1 MADKKIIKIGAEI
14 EPTLKGMNE
23 VVQKLQDGL
32 SKGSTQIDFTKGAGK
47 NVSKLFGT
55 FTDEYKKFQSLTKNG
70 NLDILDSKQALQS
83 GEKIISTFRELQRIV
98 GDFSSLTVADAKKLF
113 PEAFDKRV
121 DDARQA
127 LNGLLNATQRLNN
140 KKIELDAAN
149 EEVANLTNKVG
160 ELKKKITDTSQLK
173 IDTDAADKNLK
184 DTKKVVD
191 DLRSSLREI
200 YGAEITSV
208 ARELSQAQSNLASAK
223 NKVSKGITTRGPSVY
238 YEGKT
243 REEWKKDKN
252 ATSQQ
257 KTDALI
263 ALDNYNKANSEIKE
277 LETNV
282 TNLQKKFNTL
292 NSIITSLDAG
302 KLDKIPELM
311 RSLQGEQDVEKAN
324 ELSAALKQQT
334 SAAEKAEEARS
345 KLNSAEKS
353 NSSIQ
358 TDLDRT
364 NAKLEEQTRKAQV
377 LREVYNNLSNGIS
390 FENLKTALS
399 GIGVQIEEADLKT
412 AEGIAKIRTTLDD
425 IDDTKLEELK
435 NNLKAIGISADQ
447 VDKFIDKFKH
457 GMRQAGQAVHELTD
471 REKDIQ
477 RLTYQLKYFFSIT
490 NSVRLFKRAVRSAFR
505 TVKELDSAMT
515 QIAVVSDF
523 SVGDMWER
531 LPEFTAQ
538 ANELGVAIKDTYNAT
553 ALYIQQGLDLQ
564 HSMELSNE
572 TLKMARIAGMEAAD
586 ATDAMT
592 SALRGFNMELNQTSA
607 QRVNDVYSE
616 LAAITASNV
625 KELSTAMSKTAS
637 IAHSVNM
644 EFETTAAFL
653 AQGIETTRESAE
665 TIGTMLKTVIGR
677 FSEVKSLYSKGEIT
691 GTDENG
697 EEINVNKVQKA
708 LRAAGVDMTKFF
720 TGEEGLDQVFLNLS
734 KKWDSLDITTQ
745 RYIATLAAGSRQQSR
760 FLAIISDYSKTME
773 LVNAANN
780 SAGASQAQFEKTLD
794 SLASKLAKLKNA
806 WDEFAMG
813 LANNEVIKVAVDTLT
828 TLLQTINKILD
839 TVSGG
844 SDVLKSTLSILTA
857 IGGLKLGK
865 SLLFAGIGK
874 IVGGREGGLFGKK
887 KEQQNTGYSAG
898 IQTGKGFI
906 NGFESTTKTFKS
918 KGGRGFVQSIFSS
931 KRTITDFSK
940 DLEKK
945 FSSKDWK
952 FDFSNAKPA
961 GLDAFKNNIV
971 NNLSKGNEE
980 YQNLGVQFSQLW
992 DNGQYD
998 KAMKVLDQAHIK
1010 INMTGKDLQNMGVSA
1025 QQTVPNFRAMAI
1037 ATGAAAAAL
1046 MSLGAYLETTGEG
1059 GKKAGKVIQ
1068 GFGTMLMGT
1077 IPIISMVQ
1085 AAMIAGAESVS
1096 VAIKNIPIIGWIAA
1110 IISAVI
1116 SLIQIISALAP
1127 ETQEEKLKR
1136 LSEQTQQAAEAAK
1149 EAQQAY
1155 KDLQESFD
1163 KYSDAADKIKKL
1175 TVGTTEWKEALLEVN
1190 AEVLSLLEKYP
1201 QLSKSIISEN
1211 GVMSIRPEGIQEIL
1225 DQALQTSYSAQALQ
1239 ISNDFIK
1246 TSTEKQGVIEYF
1258 SSDPIF
1264 NRKDE
1269 FGNISLSEDAPQLIV
1284 DYFRKNPHI
1293 TEEEARGDKYDL
1305 GDIQELIS
1313 NNPQELDR
1321 ILKQNGI
1328 FEANGSTWADIQN
1341 SIVSGYITSNE
1352 QLENALKSVNIYD
1365 GLYKFNDEINN
1376 ISDATGV
1383 ASKNLVL
1390 LAEDAKNYNQDI
1402 DRFAIQQENYKRGIS
1417 ILAGSN
1423 SEQEYWNDA
1432 LNIIDLDKTAEKIE
1446 QTGKDLN
1453 RDSLVDIAEQLNR
1466 QGAEV
1471 VTSGDTDEIL
1481 KSIYETITGDK
1492 SGTKSESEMKEQVAQ
1507 YKVMKEQASEV
1518 GEVAEKLS
1526 KVDNKEMANEIA
1538 GRLSHGKGL
1547 TRDQAAKGEINFEA
1561 MATAMGYDK
1570 VDDMAIA
1577 FGFGNESELEK
1588 AWTEEAAKISSQFG
1602 QIETDVISVIGDAA
1616 AKKAKDLM
1624 GDQTFETYSNYLDQ
1638 LSVLFIRSGDEGAK
1652 AVEQFQNAFE
1662 QILNG
1667 LSDEDKKKV
1676 QEIVGD
1682 IDFSN
1687 YDSVTQALED
1697 IKEVAPNSAESLEE
1711 MKGAVIELGKAS
1723 KKVDLKGALSSVTD
1737 ALNLAD
1743 DIASRD
1749 KSEGITQEELEKIV
1763 SSGAADY
1770 SDFIFTGQE
1779 FIPVEDSMDS
1789 LAEAIRNNSLEVI
1802 KNTQALLQSSIRSG
1816 EVLESAFN
1824 SDNWGNISDEQKN
1837 RILSGNADMNLGD
1850 AEVLRKLLGMNETD
1864 SDYAVMSA
1872 YNAHIFDYLNLA
1884 DNRAQDEAYTNYA
1897 DQMKAFQLDPQE
1909 QLNQGGDYLK
1919 ERVEAEQ
1926 LTGVQ
1931 DKLIENYNKT
1941 GKAVDENSKL
1951 MQAHTVQYAKAERKI
1966 KSLCE
1971 TVKDVK
1977 DAFDAG
1983 TKALKNNEKPSE
1995 DYYKALDKIVDK
2007 GKDVFGQNAKGDA
2020 YFDKEFVEE
2029 NAELVSQL
2037 SEGGEVGEQAF
2048 KQIQQAISQKAL
2060 PDLLAFI
2067 ADTKNLNISL
2077 QAIENAKHQIELYGT
2092 ADFSS
2097 LFANMDLAG
2106 EEANKLKALLES
2118 FLGVTINFD
2127 TEYAWVPMQAF
2138 GFTSAEE
2145 AKAAGHLVKGDKVQI
2160 IKRVAAVGTLDD
2172 YSGSGFS
2179 SGSSGGGSGGSSSKE
2194 KVWENPYDKLYNL
2207 TEEINEAL
2215 RRREALER
2223 EYDRI
2228 LERRGSTFKEIRANY
2243 NAQLSSLEYELKLQ
2257 KQLQAGRKEQ
2267 LDAIANEH
2275 YTDSEGNRKTFAQ
2288 TGATRY
2294 AQYDQNLNRIIINWN
2309 AIDMI
2314 TDDDLGSAVEAYVS
2328 RLEELQDQFE
2338 EVDKTVEDMQD
2349 TINELK
2355 KSQMQDYLD
2364 FEQSVYD
2371 AIVNAQQK
2379 LIDEY
2384 QSLSDSIADSNSK
2397 ILDNLQESIDLERQ
2411 IRDNTKTEEDINE
2424 KEARLAFLRRDT
2436 SNANALE
2443 IKQLEEELSDA
2454 RQDYSDSLIDQQLDR
2469 LSKQNDDAQEAREK
2483 QIELMQAQLD
2493 YASENGEFWNQAYE
2507 LINDGFSSDGS
2518 LNQASQLWELLKADQ
2533 GWNGLSKFGQL
2544 NWQEEISKAII
2555 AASQGYAN
2563 WNMYKAEQVDKSLV
2577 LPDGT
2582 QLTYDGTNWKDS
2594 QGNVYK
2600 DVDFNSNKNQFEYGS
2615 IDYVKP
2621 APTPETGGSGSS
2633 SEPEKKEISIGS
2645 SFNASGA
2652 PIYSYPGSSA
2662 QRQYFAND
2670 PYYVAIGEMGDYWMA
2685 RWHGASSGVT
2695 GFFKKS
2701 DVRAYKTGG
2710 LADFTG
2716 PAWLDGSKTKPELVL
2731 NARDTE
2737 NFLLLK
2743 DVLGSFLKNN
2753 TTTQNGKGGDNY
2765 YDIDISVDEIGS
2777 DYDVDQLARRIKEQ
2791 ITEDSTYR
2799 NVNAINFI
2807 R

>member
-32 SKGSTQIDFTKGAGK
+32 SKGSAQIDFTKGAGK
-47 NVSKLFGT
+47 NVSKLLGT

-70 NLDILDSKQALQS
+70 NLDILDSKKALQS

-98 GDFSSLTVADAKKLF
+98 GDFSSLTVVDAKKLF

-127 LNGLLNATQRLNN
+127 LNGLLSATQKLNN

-149 EEVANLTNKVG
+149 EEVANLTNKVS
-160 ELKKKITDTSQLK
+160 ELQKKITNTSQLK
-173 IDTDAADKNLK
+173 IDTKTADDNLK
-184 DTKKVVD
+184 NTKKVVD
-191 DLRSSLREI
+191 DLHNSLREI

-223 NKVSKGITTRGPSVY
+223 NKVSKGITTRGSSVY
-238 YEGKT
+238 YEGQT

-252 ATSQQ
+252 ATSQK
-257 KTDALI
+257 KTEALI
-263 ALDNYNKANSEIKE
+263 ALDNYNKANAEIKE

-282 TNLQKKFNTL
+282 TNLQKKFNIL
-292 NSIITSLDAG
+292 NSIITNLDAG

-334 SAAEKAEEARS
+334 SAAEKAKEAH
-345 KLNSAEKS
+345 LELDSAEKS
-353 NSSIQ
+353 NSSVQ
-358 TDLDRT
+358 ADLDKT
-364 NAKLEEQTRKAQV
+364 NNKLAEQTRRVQV
-377 LREVYNNLSNGIS
+377 LREAYNNLSNGIS
-390 FENLKTALS
+390 FENLQKALS
-399 GIGVQIEEADLKT
+399 DLGIEVDKTDLQT
-412 AEGIAKIRTTLDD
+412 AGGLEKIRTALDGLDD
-425 IDDTKLEELK
+425 QKLEILK
-435 NNLKAIGISADQ
+435 ISLKSLGVSADQ
-447 VDKFIDKFKH
+447 VDTFIDKFRR
-457 GMRQAGQAVHELTD
+457 GLNQAGQAVHELTD

-490 NSVRLFKRAVRSAFR
+490 NSVRLFKRAVRSAFN

-625 KELSTAMSKTAS
+625 EELSTAMSKTAS

-780 SAGASQAQFEKTLD
+780 SAGASQEQYEKTLD

-828 TLLQTINKILD
+828 GLLQTINKILD

-844 SDVLKSTLSILTA
+844 SGVLKSALSILTA

-865 SLLFAGIGK
+865 SLLFSVTNK
-874 IVGGREGGLFGKK
+874 VSGGREGGFLQRIFGKK
-887 KEQQNTGYSAG
+887 PQLKAEGMQAG
-898 IQTGKGFI
+898 QAAGQGFKAGFQTAIKGAKSGGLKGF
-906 NGFESTTKTFKS
+906 FTREYSRDFTQAELEKTFENS
-918 KGGRGFVQSIFSS
+918 KL
-931 KRTITDFSK
+931 DFSGANK
-940 DLEKK
+940 DKI
-945 FSSKDWK
+945 KDILYQK
-952 FDFSNAKPA
+952 VQTKANGDFSFRLTDEQRAAIDEGDIEKLSRLGIEAKLTGQQMQECGIKVKA
-961 GLDAFKNNIV
+961 TSINFSAV
-971 NNLSKGNEE
+971 ATAV
-980 YQNLGVQFSQLW
+980 GVAS
-992 DNGQYD
+992 G
-998 KAMKVLDQAHIK
+998 
-1010 INMTGKDLQNMGVSA
+1010 
-1025 QQTVPNFRAMAI
+1025 
-1037 ATGAAAAAL
+1037 AL
-1046 MSLGAYLETTGEG
+1046 MGLASWLKTTGEG
-1059 GKKAGKVIQ
+1059 GEKAGKVIQ
-1068 GFGTMLMGT
+1068 SFGTMLMGL

-1085 AAMIAGAESVS
+1085 TAMIAGAESVS

-1116 SLIQIISALAP
+1116 GLIQVISALAP

-1201 QLSKSIISEN
+1201 QLSKSVISEN
-1211 GVMSIRPEGIQEIL
+1211 GVMSIRPEGIQDIL

-1246 TSTEKQGVIEYF
+1246 TSIEKQANKENFENQSAFYKEDFYNQPEPVNTDAIEKF
-1258 SSDPIF
+1258 F
-1264 NRKDE
+1264 NYLRDNPSLTKEELKGKAISIDE
-1269 FGNISLSEDAPQLIV
+1269 AQGLSFEELREILNENFKGLSQEDIKNITDRIYAGDVTSLSEILPNGSDKL
-1284 DYFRKNPHI
+1284 YLF
-1293 TEEEARGDKYDL
+1293 TEELRKFSKEAGVSA
-1305 GDIQELIS
+1305 IS
-1313 NNPQELDR
+1313 
-1321 ILKQNGI
+1321 
-1328 FEANGSTWADIQN
+1328 
-1341 SIVSGYITSNE
+1341 
-1352 QLENALKSVNIYD
+1352 
-1365 GLYKFNDEINN
+1365 
-1376 ISDATGV
+1376 
-1383 ASKNLVL
+1383 
-1390 LAEDAKNYNQDI
+1390 LAEMTDKTKDFNQTQMSFEI
-1402 DRFAIQQENYKRGIS
+1402 RQENYKRGIS
-1417 ILAGSN
+1417 VLAGS
-1423 SEQEYWNDA
+1423 SSDQEYWNEA

-1446 QTGKDLN
+1446 QTGKDLD
-1453 RDSLVDIAEQLNR
+1453 RDSLIAIAGQLNG

-1507 YKVMKEQASEV
+1507 YKVMKEQVSEV
-1518 GEVAEKLS
+1518 GDVAEKLS

-1547 TRDQAAKGEINFEA
+1547 TRDQAKGVINFKA
-1561 MATAMGYDK
+1561 MSNAMGYGSIDE
-1570 VDDMAIA
+1570 MAKA
-1577 FGFGNESELEK
+1577 FGFDKEFELEK
-1588 AWTEEAAKISSQFG
+1588 AWTEEAAKISSQFD
-1602 QIETDVISVIGDAA
+1602 QIETDVKSVIGEDA

-1652 AVEQFQNAFE
+1652 AVEQFQDAFE

-1667 LSDEDKKKV
+1667 LSDENKKKV

-1711 MKGAVIELGKAS
+1711 MKGAVIDLGKAS

-1824 SDNWGNISDEQKN
+1824 SDNWGNTSDEQKN

-1850 AEVLRKLLGMNETD
+1850 AEVLRELLGMNETD

-1909 QLNQGGDYLK
+1909 QLDQGGAYLK

-1951 MQAHTVQYAKAERKI
+1951 MQAHTVQYAQSERKI

-1983 TKALKNNEKPSE
+1983 TEALKNNEKPSE

-2243 NAQLSSLEYELKLQ
+2243 NAQLSSLEHELKLQ

-2267 LDAIANEH
+2267 LDAIANER

-2294 AQYDQNLNRIIINWN
+2294 ARYDQNLNRIIIDWN

-2518 LNQASQLWELLKADQ
+2518 LNQASQLWDLLKADQ

-2621 APTPETGGSGSS
+2621 TPTPETGGSGSS

>member
-1 MADKKIIKIGAEI
+1 
-14 EPTLKGMNE
+14 
-23 VVQKLQDGL
+23 
-32 SKGSTQIDFTKGAGK
+32 
-47 NVSKLFGT
+47 
-55 FTDEYKKFQSLTKNG
+55 
-70 NLDILDSKQALQS
+70 
-83 GEKIISTFRELQRIV
+83 
-98 GDFSSLTVADAKKLF
+98 
-113 PEAFDKRV
+113 
-121 DDARQA
+121 
-127 LNGLLNATQRLNN
+127 
-140 KKIELDAAN
+140 
-149 EEVANLTNKVG
+149 
-160 ELKKKITDTSQLK
+160 
-173 IDTDAADKNLK
+173 
-184 DTKKVVD
+184 
-191 DLRSSLREI
+191 
-200 YGAEITSV
+200 
-208 ARELSQAQSNLASAK
+208 
-223 NKVSKGITTRGPSVY
+223 
-238 YEGKT
+238 
-243 REEWKKDKN
+243 
-252 ATSQQ
+252 
-257 KTDALI
+257 
-263 ALDNYNKANSEIKE
+263 
-277 LETNV
+277 
-282 TNLQKKFNTL
+282 
-292 NSIITSLDAG
+292 
-302 KLDKIPELM
+302 
-311 RSLQGEQDVEKAN
+311 
-324 ELSAALKQQT
+324 
-334 SAAEKAEEARS
+334 
-345 KLNSAEKS
+345 
-353 NSSIQ
+353 
-358 TDLDRT
+358 
-364 NAKLEEQTRKAQV
+364 
-377 LREVYNNLSNGIS
+377 
-390 FENLKTALS
+390 
-399 GIGVQIEEADLKT
+399 
-412 AEGIAKIRTTLDD
+412 
-425 IDDTKLEELK
+425 
-435 NNLKAIGISADQ
+435 
-447 VDKFIDKFKH
+447 
-457 GMRQAGQAVHELTD
+457 
-471 REKDIQ
+471 
-477 RLTYQLKYFFSIT
+477 
-490 NSVRLFKRAVRSAFR
+490 
-505 TVKELDSAMT
+505 
-515 QIAVVSDF
+515 
-523 SVGDMWER
+523 
-531 LPEFTAQ
+531 
-538 ANELGVAIKDTYNAT
+538 
-553 ALYIQQGLDLQ
+553 
-564 HSMELSNE
+564 MELSNE
-572 TLKMARIAGMEAAD
+572 TLKMARIAGIEAAD

-625 KELSTAMSKTAS
+625 EELSTAMSKTAS

-691 GTDENG
+691 GTDEDG

-780 SAGASQAQFEKTLD
+780 SAGASQEQYEKTLD

-813 LANNEVIKVAVDTLT
+813 LTNNEVIKVVVDTLT
-828 TLLQTINKILD
+828 FLLQTINKILD

-844 SDVLKSTLSILTA
+844 SGVLKSTLSILAA

-865 SLLFAGIGK
+865 SLLSTGIGK
-874 IVGGREGGLFGKK
+874 MVDGREGGLVEKWLGKK

-906 NGFESTTKTFKS
+906 NGFESITKTFKS
-918 KGGRGFVQSIFSS
+918 KGGKGFVQSIFSS
-931 KRTITDFSK
+931 KITPTDLSK
-940 DLEKK
+940 VLNLDEWNL
-945 FSSKDWK
+945 
-952 FDFSNAKPA
+952 DFSNIDTKKAATFIASDLNKQISSHPELESTLNNMFNNTEA
-961 GLDAFKNNIV
+961 SNNIELYRQELGKL
-971 NNLSKGNEE
+971 NLKME
-980 YQNLGVQFSQLW
+980 
-992 DNGQYD
+992 
-998 KAMKVLDQAHIK
+998 
-1010 INMTGKDLQNMGVSA
+1010 MTGQQAQDMGISVYR
-1025 QQTVPNFRAMAI
+1025 TVPNFRAMAI

-1046 MSLGAYLETTGEG
+1046 MGLASLIEPLGEG
-1059 GKKAGKVIQ
+1059 GEDIAVILR
-1068 GFGTMLMGT
+1068 GLAGTMMGL
-1077 IPIISMVQ
+1077 IPIILMVQ
-1085 AAMIAGAESVS
+1085 SAMVAGAKSVS
-1096 VAIKNIPIIGWIAA
+1096 IAIKNIPIIGWIAA

-1116 SLIQIISALAP
+1116 SLIQVISHFVKKNSTEEKTKDLIEA
-1127 ETQEEKLKR
+1127 TQEA
-1136 LSEQTQQAAEAAK
+1136 TEAAK
-1149 EAQQAY
+1149 EAKQAY
-1155 KDLQESFD
+1155 DDLLSSKSKYTETQE
-1163 KYSDAADKIKKL
+1163 ALKKL
-1175 TVGTTEWKEALLEVN
+1175 VAGTDEWRQSLFSAN
-1190 AEVLSLLEKYP
+1190 QQVLDLISQYP
-1201 QLSKSIISEN
+1201 MLQDFLTIGEN
-1211 GVMSIRPEGIQEIL
+1211 GVLSIEERGWQELTDSSQKNMIATQQASFAAQARQIEFQDVTIPTENERSKFTPEKELNMDALFELIQKEDNLDNFFEQQQMTVSDFANNFEDMDEELRNLIL
-1225 DQALQTSYSAQALQ
+1225 KKYGLENISAEDLQILAKSPNAQSLAEAFGLTGSDMNITYYSKEAMQAL
-1239 ISNDFIK
+1239 
-1246 TSTEKQGVIEYF
+1246 
-1258 SSDPIF
+1258 
-1264 NRKDE
+1264 DE
-1269 FGNISLSEDAPQLIV
+1269 FGDMTYDTVIKIKELGNAGLSTAISIDKAKLKIENNLKQSALAGLSNKALQMEGETGFASFLSKQSAEHYQEDFDQRSKELSK
-1284 DYFRKNPHI
+1284 RKGIQTFAKANKLD
-1293 TEEEARGDKYDL
+1293 EKYDL
-1305 GDIQELIS
+1305 TLTGDNEKDAAALYEALYKEEVPDGKDLDWMIEKITDKTLIDD
-1313 NNPQELDR
+1313 LT
-1321 ILKQNGI
+1321 NGI
-1328 FEANGSTWADIQN
+1328 ENLTTRYENADKETQDFVKGIASNGRKMTKTQLKSADISEEVEQKLKDTAEKL
-1341 SIVSGYITSNE
+1341 GYSEDEIDKFISD
-1352 QLENALKSVNIYD
+1352 IGYD
-1365 GLYKFNDEINN
+1365 GLTLKEVSKKIANQFAKTYDNFDN
-1376 ISDATGV
+1376 ALTG
-1383 ASKNLVL
+1383 SK
-1390 LAEDAKNYNQDI
+1390 A
-1402 DRFAIQQENYKRGIS
+1402 
-1417 ILAGSN
+1417 
-1423 SEQEYWNDA
+1423 
-1432 LNIIDLDKTAEKIE
+1432 
-1446 QTGKDLN
+1446 
-1453 RDSLVDIAEQLNR
+1453 
-1466 QGAEV
+1466 
-1471 VTSGDTDEIL
+1471 
-1481 KSIYETITGDK
+1481 
-1492 SGTKSESEMKEQVAQ
+1492 
-1507 YKVMKEQASEV
+1507 
-1518 GEVAEKLS
+1518 
-1526 KVDNKEMANEIA
+1526 KVDSVEGSENILN
-1538 GRLSHGKGL
+1538 
-1547 TRDQAAKGEINFEA
+1547 AASNL
-1561 MATAMGYDK
+1561 M
-1570 VDDMAIA
+1570 
-1577 FGFGNESELEK
+1577 S
-1588 AWTEEAAKISSQFG
+1588 G
-1602 QIETDVISVIGDAA
+1602 QTYEV
-1616 AKKAKDLM
+1616 
-1624 GDQTFETYSNYLDQ
+1624 YSNYLDQ
-1638 LSVLFIRSGDEGAK
+1638 IVGLMIRGGAD
-1652 AVEQFQNAFE
+1652 AANGFQTAFSE
-1662 QILNG
+1662 ILNSSG
-1667 LSDEDKKKV
+1667 ADRQKIIELM
-1676 QEIVGD
+1676 
-1682 IDFSN
+1682 SN
-1687 YDSVTQALED
+1687 YDLSNYDDVKAFIEELEKIVPATEKSEGQLEQLETAL
-1697 IKEVAPNSAESLEE
+1697 IN
-1711 MKGAVIELGKAS
+1711 LGKAT
-1723 KKVDLKGALSSVTD
+1723 KKVDLKSAISNLTES
-1737 ALNLAD
+1737 LNLAD
-1743 DIASRD
+1743 EIESRD

-1763 SSGAADY
+1763 ASGARDY

-1779 FIPVEDSMDS
+1779 FVPVQDSMSD
-1789 LAEAIRNNSLEVI
+1789 LANAIRDNTDEVI
-1802 KNTQALLQSSIRSG
+1802 KNTLALLEESIAKG
-1816 EVLESAFN
+1816 EQIEQRVNNEENWTGVDLET
-1824 SDNWGNISDEQKN
+1824 KN
-1837 RILSGNADMNLGD
+1837 RILSGEASDADVGIIKQVFGFENSD
-1850 AEVLRKLLGMNETD
+1850 TAEALERYRT
-1864 SDYAVMSA
+1864 Y
-1872 YNAHIFDYLNLA
+1872 ITDYLNLA
-1884 DNRAQDEAYTNYA
+1884 DNRTQEDAYKDFLAQS
-1897 DQMKAFQLDPQE
+1897 QAFQLDPQE
-1909 QLNQGGDYLK
+1909 QLNQGGAYLK

-1931 DKLIENYNKT
+1931 EQLIENYNKT
-1941 GKAVDENSKL
+1941 GKAIDENSKL
-1951 MQAHTVQYAKAERKI
+1951 MQAHTIQYAQSERKI

-2007 GKDVFGQNAKGDA
+2007 GKDVFGQNANGKA
-2020 YFDKEFVEE
+2020 YFDKEFVEQ

-2067 ADTKNLNISL
+2067 ANTKKLNFTLSD
-2077 QAIENAKHQIELYGT
+2077 IENAKHQIELYGT
-2092 ADFSS
+2092 ADLTNLFSG
-2097 LFANMDLAG
+2097 MDMASDKAQ
-2106 EEANKLKALLES
+2106 ELKNILES
-2118 FLGVTINFD
+2118 LLGVTINFD
-2127 TEYAWVPMQAF
+2127 TEYEYYSPDGTILTDEQLRH
-2138 GFTSAEE
+2138 G
-2145 AKAAGHLVKGDKVQI
+2145 AARRMSGVIKI
-2160 IKRVAAVGTLDD
+2160 PKRVVATRND

-2243 NAQLSSLEYELKLQ
+2243 NAQLSSLEHELKLQ

-2267 LDAIANEH
+2267 LDAIANER

-2294 AQYDQNLNRIIINWN
+2294 ARYDQNLNRIIIDWN

-2371 AIVNAQQK
+2371 ALVNAQQK

-2384 QSLSDSIADSNSK
+2384 QNLSDSIADSNSK

-2518 LNQASQLWELLKADQ
+2518 LNQASQLWDLLKADQ

-2594 QGNVYK
+2594 QGNIYK

-2621 APTPETGGSGSS
+2621 TPAPETGGSGSS

-2731 NARDTE
+2731 SASDTE

-2753 TTTQNGKGGDNY
+2753 MTTQNGKGGDNY

>member
-32 SKGSTQIDFTKGAGK
+32 SKGSAQIDFTKGAGK
-47 NVSKLFGT
+47 NVSKLLGT

-70 NLDILDSKQALQS
+70 NLDILDSKKALQS

-98 GDFSSLTVADAKKLF
+98 GDFSSLTVVDAKKLF

-127 LNGLLNATQRLNN
+127 LNGLLSATQKLNN

-149 EEVANLTNKVG
+149 EEVANLTNKVS
-160 ELKKKITDTSQLK
+160 ELQKKITNTSQLK
-173 IDTDAADKNLK
+173 IDTKTADDNLK
-184 DTKKVVD
+184 NTKKVVD
-191 DLRSSLREI
+191 DLHNSLREI

-223 NKVSKGITTRGPSVY
+223 NKVSKGITTRGSSVY
-238 YEGKT
+238 YEGQT

-252 ATSQQ
+252 ATSQK
-257 KTDALI
+257 KTEALI
-263 ALDNYNKANSEIKE
+263 ALDNYNKANAEIKE

-282 TNLQKKFNTL
+282 TNLQKKFNIL
-292 NSIITSLDAG
+292 NSIITNLDAG

-334 SAAEKAEEARS
+334 SAAEKAKEAH
-345 KLNSAEKS
+345 LELDSAEKS
-353 NSSIQ
+353 NSSVQ
-358 TDLDRT
+358 ADLDKT
-364 NAKLEEQTRKAQV
+364 NNKLAEQTRRVQV
-377 LREVYNNLSNGIS
+377 LREAYNNLSNGIS
-390 FENLKTALS
+390 FENLQKALS
-399 GIGVQIEEADLKT
+399 DLGIEVDKTDLQT
-412 AEGIAKIRTTLDD
+412 AGGLEKIRTALDGLDD
-425 IDDTKLEELK
+425 QKLEILK
-435 NNLKAIGISADQ
+435 ISLKSLGVSADQ
-447 VDKFIDKFKH
+447 VDTFIDKFRR
-457 GMRQAGQAVHELTD
+457 GLNQAGQAVHELTD

-490 NSVRLFKRAVRSAFR
+490 NSVRLFKRAVRSAFN

-625 KELSTAMSKTAS
+625 EELSTAMSKTAS

-780 SAGASQAQFEKTLD
+780 SAGASQEQYEKTLD

-828 TLLQTINKILD
+828 GLLQTINKILD

-844 SDVLKSTLSILTA
+844 SGVLKSALSILTA

-865 SLLFAGIGK
+865 SLLFSVTNK
-874 IVGGREGGLFGKK
+874 VSGGREGGFLQRIFGKK
-887 KEQQNTGYSAG
+887 PQLKAEGMQAG
-898 IQTGKGFI
+898 QAAGQGFKAGFQTAIKGAKSGGLKGF
-906 NGFESTTKTFKS
+906 FTREYSRDFTQAELEKTFENS
-918 KGGRGFVQSIFSS
+918 KL
-931 KRTITDFSK
+931 DFSGANK
-940 DLEKK
+940 DKI
-945 FSSKDWK
+945 KDILYQK
-952 FDFSNAKPA
+952 VQTKANGDFSFRLTDEQRAAIDEGDIEKLSRLGIEAKLTGQQMQECGIKVKA
-961 GLDAFKNNIV
+961 TSINFSAV
-971 NNLSKGNEE
+971 ATAV
-980 YQNLGVQFSQLW
+980 GVAS
-992 DNGQYD
+992 G
-998 KAMKVLDQAHIK
+998 
-1010 INMTGKDLQNMGVSA
+1010 
-1025 QQTVPNFRAMAI
+1025 
-1037 ATGAAAAAL
+1037 AL
-1046 MSLGAYLETTGEG
+1046 MGLASWLKTTGEG
-1059 GKKAGKVIQ
+1059 GEKAGKVIQ
-1068 GFGTMLMGT
+1068 SFGTMLMGL

-1085 AAMIAGAESVS
+1085 TAMIAGAESVS

-1116 SLIQIISALAP
+1116 GLIQVISALAP

-1175 TVGTTEWKEALLEVN
+1175 TIGTTEWKEALLEVN

-1201 QLSKSIISEN
+1201 QLSKSVISEN
-1211 GVMSIRPEGIQEIL
+1211 GVMSIRPEGIQDIL
-1225 DQALQTSYSAQALQ
+1225 DQALQTSYNTQALQ
-1239 ISNDFIK
+1239 ISSEFVK
-1246 TSTEKQGVIEYF
+1246 TTAEKQGAIEYF
-1258 SSDPIF
+1258 SSDSIF

-1269 FGNISLSEDAPQLIV
+1269 FGNISLSEEAPQLIA

-1341 SIVSGYITSNE
+1341 SIVSGYITSDE

-1365 GLYKFNDEINN
+1365 GLYKFNDEINK

-1446 QTGKDLN
+1446 QTGKDLDK
-1453 RDSLVDIAEQLNR
+1453 DSLDKIANQLNR
-1466 QGAEV
+1466 EGAEI

-1507 YKVMKEQASEV
+1507 YKVMKEQVSEV
-1518 GEVAEKLS
+1518 GKVAEKLS
-1526 KVDNKEMANEIA
+1526 KVEDKGMADEIA
-1538 GRLSHGKGL
+1538 ARLNHGKGL
-1547 TRDQAAKGEINFEA
+1547 TKNQTVAPIDLVS
-1561 MATAMGYDK
+1561 MATAMGYSSPDE
-1570 VDDMAIA
+1570 MAKA
-1577 FGFGNESELEK
+1577 FGKTGKKELYAE
-1588 AWTEEAAKISSQFG
+1588 WRQEAIEIRKQFT
-1602 QIETDVISVIGDAA
+1602 QIETDVKSVIGEDA

-1667 LSDEDKKKV
+1667 LSDENKKKV

-1697 IKEVAPNSAESLEE
+1697 IKKVAPNSAESLEE

-1802 KNTQALLQSSIRSG
+1802 KNTQALLQSSIQSG

-1824 SDNWGNISDEQKN
+1824 SDNWGNTSDEQKN

-1850 AEVLRKLLGMNETD
+1850 AEVLRELLGMNETD

-1909 QLNQGGDYLK
+1909 QLDQGGAYLK

-1951 MQAHTVQYAKAERKI
+1951 MQAHTVQYAQSERKI

-1983 TKALKNNEKPSE
+1983 TEALKNNEKPSE

-2243 NAQLSSLEYELKLQ
+2243 NAQLSSLEHELKLQ

-2267 LDAIANEH
+2267 LDAIANER

-2294 AQYDQNLNRIIINWN
+2294 ARYDQNLNRIIIDWN

-2518 LNQASQLWELLKADQ
+2518 LNQASQLWDLLKADQ

-2621 APTPETGGSGSS
+2621 TPTPETGGSGSS

>member
-1 MADKKIIKIGAEI
+1 MKAKVVKIA
-14 EPTLKGMNE
+14 
-23 VVQKLQDGL
+23 
-32 SKGSTQIDFTKGAGK
+32 
-47 NVSKLFGT
+47 
-55 FTDEYKKFQSLTKNG
+55 
-70 NLDILDSKQALQS
+70 
-83 GEKIISTFRELQRIV
+83 
-98 GDFSSLTVADAKKLF
+98 TVA
-113 PEAFDKRV
+113 
-121 DDARQA
+121 
-127 LNGLLNATQRLNN
+127 
-140 KKIELDAAN
+140 
-149 EEVANLTNKVG
+149 
-160 ELKKKITDTSQLK
+160 S
-173 IDTDAADKNLK
+173 
-184 DTKKVVD
+184 
-191 DLRSSLREI
+191 
-200 YGAEITSV
+200 GA
-208 ARELSQAQSNLASAK
+208 
-223 NKVSKGITTRGPSVY
+223 
-238 YEGKT
+238 
-243 REEWKKDKN
+243 
-252 ATSQQ
+252 
-257 KTDALI
+257 
-263 ALDNYNKANSEIKE
+263 
-277 LETNV
+277 
-282 TNLQKKFNTL
+282 
-292 NSIITSLDAG
+292 
-302 KLDKIPELM
+302 
-311 RSLQGEQDVEKAN
+311 
-324 ELSAALKQQT
+324 
-334 SAAEKAEEARS
+334 
-345 KLNSAEKS
+345 
-353 NSSIQ
+353 
-358 TDLDRT
+358 
-364 NAKLEEQTRKAQV
+364 
-377 LREVYNNLSNGIS
+377 
-390 FENLKTALS
+390 
-399 GIGVQIEEADLKT
+399 
-412 AEGIAKIRTTLDD
+412 
-425 IDDTKLEELK
+425 
-435 NNLKAIGISADQ
+435 
-447 VDKFIDKFKH
+447 
-457 GMRQAGQAVHELTD
+457 
-471 REKDIQ
+471 
-477 RLTYQLKYFFSIT
+477 
-490 NSVRLFKRAVRSAFR
+490 
-505 TVKELDSAMT
+505 
-515 QIAVVSDF
+515 
-523 SVGDMWER
+523 
-531 LPEFTAQ
+531 
-538 ANELGVAIKDTYNAT
+538 
-553 ALYIQQGLDLQ
+553 
-564 HSMELSNE
+564 
-572 TLKMARIAGMEAAD
+572 
-586 ATDAMT
+586 
-592 SALRGFNMELNQTSA
+592 
-607 QRVNDVYSE
+607 
-616 LAAITASNV
+616 
-625 KELSTAMSKTAS
+625 
-637 IAHSVNM
+637 
-644 EFETTAAFL
+644 
-653 AQGIETTRESAE
+653 
-665 TIGTMLKTVIGR
+665 
-677 FSEVKSLYSKGEIT
+677 
-691 GTDENG
+691 
-697 EEINVNKVQKA
+697 
-708 LRAAGVDMTKFF
+708 
-720 TGEEGLDQVFLNLS
+720 
-734 KKWDSLDITTQ
+734 
-745 RYIATLAAGSRQQSR
+745 RQQSR
-760 FLAIISDYSKTME
+760 FIAMISNYSKTME
-773 LVNAANN
+773 LVNAASN
-780 SAGASQAQFEKTLD
+780 SAGASQEQYEKTLD

-828 TLLQTINKILD
+828 VLLQTINKILD

-844 SDVLKSTLSILTA
+844 SGVLKSTLSILAA

-865 SLLFAGIGK
+865 SLLSTGIGK
-874 IVGGREGGLFGKK
+874 MVDGREGGLVEKWLGKK

-906 NGFESTTKTFKS
+906 NGFESIIKTFKS
-918 KGGRGFVQSIFSS
+918 KGGKGFVQSIFSAE
-931 KRTITDFSK
+931 KTITDFSK

-952 FDFSNAKPA
+952 FDFSNAKPE
-961 GLDAFKNNIV
+961 GLATLKKNIV
-971 NNLSKGNEE
+971 DNLSKGNEE

-998 KAMKVLDQAHIK
+998 KAINMLDQAHIK
-1010 INMTGKDLQNMGVSA
+1010 INMTGKDLQDMGASA
-1025 QQTVPNFRAMAI
+1025 QRTVPNFQAMAI

-1046 MSLGAYLETTGEG
+1046 MALGAYLETTGEG
-1059 GKKAGKVIQ
+1059 GEKAGKVIQ
-1068 GFGTMLMGT
+1068 GFGTMLMGL

-1085 AAMIAGAESVS
+1085 TAMIAGAESVS

-1163 KYSDAADKIKKL
+1163 KYSDATDKIKKL

-1201 QLSKSIISEN
+1201 QLSNYITSEN
-1211 GVMSIRPEGIQEIL
+1211 GVMSISAEGIQKVL
-1225 DQALQTSYSAQALQ
+1225 DQALQTNYNTQALQ
-1239 ISNDFIK
+1239 ISSEFVK
-1246 TSTEKQGVIEYF
+1246 TTAEKQGAIEYF
-1258 SSDPIF
+1258 SSDSIF

-1269 FGNISLSEDAPQLIV
+1269 FGNISLSEEAPQLIV

-1365 GLYKFNDEINN
+1365 GLYKFNDEINK

-1446 QTGKDLN
+1446 QTGKDLD
-1453 RDSLVDIAEQLNR
+1453 RDSLVDIADQLNK

-1481 KSIYETITGDK
+1481 KSIYETITGDT
-1492 SGTKSESEMKEQVAQ
+1492 SGTKTESEMKEQVAQ
-1507 YKVMKEQASEV
+1507 YKVMKEQVSEV

-1526 KVDNKEMANEIA
+1526 KIDDKEMANEIA

-1547 TRDQAAKGEINFEA
+1547 TRGQAAKVEIDFEA
-1561 MATAMGYDK
+1561 MATAMGYEK

-1577 FGFGNESELEK
+1577 FGFGNKSELEK
-1588 AWTEEAAKISSQFG
+1588 AWKEEADKISSQFD
-1602 QIETDVISVIGDAA
+1602 QIETDVISVIGNGA

-1711 MKGAVIELGKAS
+1711 MKGAVIDLGKAS

-1779 FIPVEDSMDS
+1779 FIPVEDSMDN

-1850 AEVLRKLLGMNETD
+1850 AEVLRKLLGMNEAD

-1909 QLNQGGDYLK
+1909 QLDQGGAYLK

-1951 MQAHTVQYAKAERKI
+1951 MQAHTVQYAQSERKI

-1983 TKALKNNEKPSE
+1983 TEALKNNEKPSE

-2060 PDLLAFI
+2060 PDLLTFI
-2067 ADTKNLNISL
+2067 ANTKNLNFTLSD
-2077 QAIENAKHQIELYGT
+2077 IENAKHQIELYGT
-2092 ADFSS
+2092 ADLTNLFSG
-2097 LFANMDLAG
+2097 MDMASDKAQ
-2106 EEANKLKALLES
+2106 ELKNILES
-2118 FLGVTINFD
+2118 LLGVTINFD
-2127 TEYAWVPMQAF
+2127 TEYEYYSPDGTVLTDKQLMH
-2138 GFTSAEE
+2138 G
-2145 AKAAGHLVKGDKVQI
+2145 AARSMPGVIKI
-2160 IKRVAAVGTLDD
+2160 PKRVVATRND

-2243 NAQLSSLEYELKLQ
+2243 NAQLSSLEHELKLQ

-2267 LDAIANEH
+2267 LDAIANER

-2294 AQYDQNLNRIIINWN
+2294 ARYDQSLNRIIIDWD

-2371 AIVNAQQK
+2371 ALVNAQQK

-2424 KEARLAFLRRDT
+2424 KEVRLAFLRRDT

-2518 LNQASQLWELLKADQ
+2518 LNQASQLWDLLKADQ

-2621 APTPETGGSGSS
+2621 TPTPETGGSGSS

-2731 NARDTE
+2731 SASDTE

-2753 TTTQNGKGGDNY
+2753 MTTQNGKGGDNY

>member
-1 MADKKIIKIGAEI
+1 
-14 EPTLKGMNE
+14 
-23 VVQKLQDGL
+23 
-32 SKGSTQIDFTKGAGK
+32 
-47 NVSKLFGT
+47 
-55 FTDEYKKFQSLTKNG
+55 
-70 NLDILDSKQALQS
+70 
-83 GEKIISTFRELQRIV
+83 
-98 GDFSSLTVADAKKLF
+98 
-113 PEAFDKRV
+113 
-121 DDARQA
+121 
-127 LNGLLNATQRLNN
+127 
-140 KKIELDAAN
+140 
-149 EEVANLTNKVG
+149 
-160 ELKKKITDTSQLK
+160 
-173 IDTDAADKNLK
+173 
-184 DTKKVVD
+184 
-191 DLRSSLREI
+191 
-200 YGAEITSV
+200 
-208 ARELSQAQSNLASAK
+208 
-223 NKVSKGITTRGPSVY
+223 
-238 YEGKT
+238 
-243 REEWKKDKN
+243 
-252 ATSQQ
+252 
-257 KTDALI
+257 
-263 ALDNYNKANSEIKE
+263 
-277 LETNV
+277 
-282 TNLQKKFNTL
+282 
-292 NSIITSLDAG
+292 
-302 KLDKIPELM
+302 
-311 RSLQGEQDVEKAN
+311 
-324 ELSAALKQQT
+324 
-334 SAAEKAEEARS
+334 
-345 KLNSAEKS
+345 
-353 NSSIQ
+353 
-358 TDLDRT
+358 
-364 NAKLEEQTRKAQV
+364 
-377 LREVYNNLSNGIS
+377 
-390 FENLKTALS
+390 
-399 GIGVQIEEADLKT
+399 
-412 AEGIAKIRTTLDD
+412 
-425 IDDTKLEELK
+425 
-435 NNLKAIGISADQ
+435 
-447 VDKFIDKFKH
+447 
-457 GMRQAGQAVHELTD
+457 
-471 REKDIQ
+471 
-477 RLTYQLKYFFSIT
+477 
-490 NSVRLFKRAVRSAFR
+490 
-505 TVKELDSAMT
+505 
-515 QIAVVSDF
+515 
-523 SVGDMWER
+523 
-531 LPEFTAQ
+531 
-538 ANELGVAIKDTYNAT
+538 
-553 ALYIQQGLDLQ
+553 
-564 HSMELSNE
+564 MELSNE
-572 TLKMARIAGMEAAD
+572 TLKMARIAGIEAAD

-625 KELSTAMSKTAS
+625 EELSTAMSKTAS

-677 FSEVKSLYSKGEIT
+677 FSEVKSLYSKGEIK
-691 GTDENG
+691 GTDESG

-780 SAGASQAQFEKTLD
+780 SAGASQEQYEKTLD

-813 LANNEVIKVAVDTLT
+813 LANNEVIKVVVDTLT
-828 TLLQTINKILD
+828 VLLQTINKILD

-844 SDVLKSTLSILTA
+844 SGVLKSTLSILTA
-857 IGGLKLGK
+857 IGALKLGK
-865 SLLFAGIGK
+865 SLLFTGIGK
-874 IVGGREGGLFGKK
+874 MVDGREGGLAGRWFGKK

-898 IQTGKGFI
+898 IQTGRGFI
-906 NGFESTTKTFKS
+906 NGFESITKTFKS
-918 KGGRGFVQSIFSS
+918 KGGKGFVQSIFSS
-931 KRTITDFSK
+931 KITPTDLSK
-940 DLEKK
+940 VLNLDEWNL
-945 FSSKDWK
+945 
-952 FDFSNAKPA
+952 DFSNVDTKKAATFIASDLNKQISSHPE
-961 GLDAFKNNIV
+961 LESTLNNMF
-971 NNLSKGNEE
+971 NNTEASSNIELYRQELGKL
-980 YQNLGVQFSQLW
+980 NLQ
-992 DNGQYD
+992 
-998 KAMKVLDQAHIK
+998 ME
-1010 INMTGKDLQNMGVSA
+1010 MTGQQAQDMGISVYR
-1025 QQTVPNFRAMAI
+1025 TVPNFQAMAI
-1037 ATGAAAAAL
+1037 ASGAAAAAL
-1046 MSLGAYLETTGEG
+1046 MGLASLIEPLGEG
-1059 GKKAGKVIQ
+1059 GEDIAVILR
-1068 GFGTMLMGT
+1068 GLAGTMMGL

-1085 AAMIAGAESVS
+1085 TAMIAGAQSVS

-1116 SLIQIISALAP
+1116 SLIQVISHFVKKNS
-1127 ETQEEKLKR
+1127 TEEKTKDLI
-1136 LSEQTQQAAEAAK
+1136 EATQAATEAAK
-1149 EAQQAY
+1149 EAKQAYDDLLSSKSKYTETQEALKKLVAGTDEWRQSLFSANQQVLDLISHYPMLQDFLTIGENGVLSIDEVGWRALTDSSQKNMIATQQASFAAQARQIEFQDVTIPTENERSKFTPEKELNMDALFELIQKEDNLDNFFEQQQMTVSDFASKFEDMDEELRNLILKKY
-1155 KDLQESFD
+1155 GLENISAKDLQTLAESPNAQSLAEAFGLTSSD
-1163 KYSDAADKIKKL
+1163 MNITYYS
-1175 TVGTTEWKEALLEVN
+1175 KEA
-1190 AEVLSLLEKYP
+1190 
-1201 QLSKSIISEN
+1201 
-1211 GVMSIRPEGIQEIL
+1211 M
-1225 DQALQTSYSAQALQ
+1225 QAL
-1239 ISNDFIK
+1239 
-1246 TSTEKQGVIEYF
+1246 
-1258 SSDPIF
+1258 
-1264 NRKDE
+1264 DE
-1269 FGNISLSEDAPQLIV
+1269 FGDMTYDTVIKIKELGNAGLSTAISI
-1284 DYFRKNPHI
+1284 
-1293 TEEEARGDKYDL
+1293 DKAKL
-1305 GDIQELIS
+1305 KIE
-1313 NNPQELDR
+1313 NN
-1321 ILKQNGI
+1321 LKQSALAGLSNKALQMEGETGFASFLSKQSAENYQEDFDKRSEELSKKGGIQTFAKNNKLDEKYGLTLTGDNEKDAAALYEALYKEEVPDGKDLDWMIEKITDKTLIDDLTNGI
-1328 FEANGSTWADIQN
+1328 ENLTAR
-1341 SIVSGYITSNE
+1341 Y
-1352 QLENALKSVNIYD
+1352 ENADKETQDFVKGIASNGQKMTDSQLKLADTPEEVEEKLKDTATKLGYGEDEIDKFISDIGYD
-1365 GLYKFNDEINN
+1365 GL
-1376 ISDATGV
+1376 T
-1383 ASKNLVL
+1383 
-1390 LAEDAKNYNQDI
+1390 LAEVSKKIADQFAKTSYNFD
-1402 DRFAIQQENYKRGIS
+1402 N
-1417 ILAGSN
+1417 
-1423 SEQEYWNDA
+1423 A
-1432 LNIIDLDKTAEKIE
+1432 LTESKAKVRSVE
-1446 QTGKDLN
+1446 G
-1453 RDSLVDIAEQLNR
+1453 
-1466 QGAEV
+1466 
-1471 VTSGDTDEIL
+1471 SGDIL
-1481 KSIYETITGDK
+1481 TT
-1492 SGTKSESEMKEQVAQ
+1492 
-1507 YKVMKEQASEV
+1507 AS
-1518 GEVAEKLS
+1518 
-1526 KVDNKEMANEIA
+1526 
-1538 GRLSHGKGL
+1538 
-1547 TRDQAAKGEINFEA
+1547 T
-1561 MATAMGYDK
+1561 
-1570 VDDMAIA
+1570 
-1577 FGFGNESELEK
+1577 
-1588 AWTEEAAKISSQFG
+1588 
-1602 QIETDVISVIGDAA
+1602 
-1616 AKKAKDLM
+1616 LM
-1624 GDQTFETYSNYLDQ
+1624 GGQTYEVYSNYLDQ
-1638 LSVLFIRSGDEGAK
+1638 IVGLMIRGGAD
-1652 AVEQFQNAFE
+1652 AANGFQTAFSE
-1662 QILNG
+1662 ILNSSG
-1667 LSDEDKKKV
+1667 ADRQKIIELM
-1676 QEIVGD
+1676 
-1682 IDFSN
+1682 SN
-1687 YDSVTQALED
+1687 YDLSNYDDVKAFIEELEKIVPATEKSEGQLEQLETAL
-1697 IKEVAPNSAESLEE
+1697 IN
-1711 MKGAVIELGKAS
+1711 LGKAT
-1723 KKVDLKGALSSVTD
+1723 KKVDLKSAISNLTES
-1737 ALNLAD
+1737 LNLAD
-1743 DIASRD
+1743 EIESRD

-1763 SSGAADY
+1763 ASGARNY

-1779 FIPVEDSMDS
+1779 FVPVQDSMSD
-1789 LAEAIRNNSLEVI
+1789 LANAIRDNTDEVI
-1802 KNTQALLQSSIRSG
+1802 KNTLALLEESIAKG
-1816 EVLESAFN
+1816 EQIEQRVNNEENWTEVDLET
-1824 SDNWGNISDEQKN
+1824 KN
-1837 RILSGNADMNLGD
+1837 RILSGEASDADVETIKEVFGFENSD
-1850 AEVLRKLLGMNETD
+1850 TAEALERYRT
-1864 SDYAVMSA
+1864 Y
-1872 YNAHIFDYLNLA
+1872 ITDYLNLA
-1884 DNRAQDEAYTNYA
+1884 DNRAQEDAYKDFLA
-1897 DQMKAFQLDPQE
+1897 QSQAFQLDPQE
-1909 QLNQGGDYLK
+1909 QLDQGGAYLK
-1919 ERVEAEQ
+1919 ERVEAQGLSNLQKEITEDFQ
-1926 LTGVQ
+1926 ESNSAIKANT
-1931 DKLIENYNKT
+1931 KLIE
-1941 GKAVDENSKL
+1941 
-1951 MQAHTVQYAKAERKI
+1951 AHTLRYAQAEK
-1966 KSLCE
+1966 KVKTFCE
-1971 TVKDVK
+1971 TIKDVK
-1977 DAFDAG
+1977 EAFDAG

-1995 DYYKALDKIVDK
+1995 DYYKALEKIAER
-2007 GKDVFGQNAKGDA
+2007 GKQVFGES
-2020 YFDKEFVEE
+2020 FTKEFVEE
-2029 NAELVSQL
+2029 NADLISQL
-2037 SEGGEVGEQAF
+2037 SEGGEIGEQAF
-2048 KQIQQAISQKAL
+2048 
-2060 PDLLAFI
+2060 
-2067 ADTKNLNISL
+2067 ISL
-2077 QAIENAKHQIELYGT
+2077 QQKISESVKKSLTDLLGLEAETSQIKSILGELDGVNAQFAINGT
-2092 ADFSS
+2092 ADVSQLMNS
-2097 LFANMDLAG
+2097 LIAAG
-2106 EEANKLKALLES
+2106 Q
-2118 FLGVTINFD
+2118 T
-2127 TEYAWVPMQAF
+2127 
-2138 GFTSAEE
+2138 AEE
-2145 AKAAGHLVKGDKVQI
+2145 AAKTIEALTGSTVTFTVEKQVITVPAGQVYNANGKYAGAKVLGGMSGFVSIEIPKAIATKS
-2160 IKRVAAVGTLDD
+2160 T

-2179 SGSSGGGSGGSSSKE
+2179 SGSSGGSSGGSSSKE

-2243 NAQLSSLEYELKLQ
+2243 NAQLSSLEHELKLQ

-2294 AQYDQNLNRIIINWN
+2294 AQYDQNLNRIIIDWN
-2309 AIDMI
+2309 AIDMV

-2518 LNQASQLWELLKADQ
+2518 LNQASQLWDLLKADQ

-2621 APTPETGGSGSS
+2621 TPTPETGGSGSS

>member
-1 MADKKIIKIGAEI
+1 MKAKVVKIA
-14 EPTLKGMNE
+14 
-23 VVQKLQDGL
+23 
-32 SKGSTQIDFTKGAGK
+32 
-47 NVSKLFGT
+47 
-55 FTDEYKKFQSLTKNG
+55 
-70 NLDILDSKQALQS
+70 
-83 GEKIISTFRELQRIV
+83 
-98 GDFSSLTVADAKKLF
+98 TVA
-113 PEAFDKRV
+113 
-121 DDARQA
+121 
-127 LNGLLNATQRLNN
+127 
-140 KKIELDAAN
+140 
-149 EEVANLTNKVG
+149 
-160 ELKKKITDTSQLK
+160 S
-173 IDTDAADKNLK
+173 
-184 DTKKVVD
+184 
-191 DLRSSLREI
+191 
-200 YGAEITSV
+200 GA
-208 ARELSQAQSNLASAK
+208 
-223 NKVSKGITTRGPSVY
+223 
-238 YEGKT
+238 
-243 REEWKKDKN
+243 
-252 ATSQQ
+252 
-257 KTDALI
+257 
-263 ALDNYNKANSEIKE
+263 
-277 LETNV
+277 
-282 TNLQKKFNTL
+282 
-292 NSIITSLDAG
+292 
-302 KLDKIPELM
+302 
-311 RSLQGEQDVEKAN
+311 
-324 ELSAALKQQT
+324 
-334 SAAEKAEEARS
+334 
-345 KLNSAEKS
+345 
-353 NSSIQ
+353 
-358 TDLDRT
+358 
-364 NAKLEEQTRKAQV
+364 
-377 LREVYNNLSNGIS
+377 
-390 FENLKTALS
+390 
-399 GIGVQIEEADLKT
+399 
-412 AEGIAKIRTTLDD
+412 
-425 IDDTKLEELK
+425 
-435 NNLKAIGISADQ
+435 
-447 VDKFIDKFKH
+447 
-457 GMRQAGQAVHELTD
+457 
-471 REKDIQ
+471 
-477 RLTYQLKYFFSIT
+477 
-490 NSVRLFKRAVRSAFR
+490 
-505 TVKELDSAMT
+505 
-515 QIAVVSDF
+515 
-523 SVGDMWER
+523 
-531 LPEFTAQ
+531 
-538 ANELGVAIKDTYNAT
+538 
-553 ALYIQQGLDLQ
+553 
-564 HSMELSNE
+564 
-572 TLKMARIAGMEAAD
+572 
-586 ATDAMT
+586 
-592 SALRGFNMELNQTSA
+592 
-607 QRVNDVYSE
+607 
-616 LAAITASNV
+616 
-625 KELSTAMSKTAS
+625 
-637 IAHSVNM
+637 
-644 EFETTAAFL
+644 
-653 AQGIETTRESAE
+653 
-665 TIGTMLKTVIGR
+665 
-677 FSEVKSLYSKGEIT
+677 
-691 GTDENG
+691 
-697 EEINVNKVQKA
+697 
-708 LRAAGVDMTKFF
+708 
-720 TGEEGLDQVFLNLS
+720 
-734 KKWDSLDITTQ
+734 
-745 RYIATLAAGSRQQSR
+745 RQQSR
-760 FLAIISDYSKTME
+760 FIAMISNYSKTME
-773 LVNAANN
+773 LVNAASN
-780 SAGASQAQFEKTLD
+780 SAGASQEQYEKTLD

-828 TLLQTINKILD
+828 VLLQTINKILD

-844 SDVLKSTLSILTA
+844 SGVLKSTLSILAA

-865 SLLFAGIGK
+865 SLLSTGIGK
-874 IVGGREGGLFGKK
+874 MVDGREGGLVEKWLGKK

-906 NGFESTTKTFKS
+906 NGFESIIKTFKS
-918 KGGRGFVQSIFSS
+918 KGGKGFVQSIFSAE
-931 KRTITDFSK
+931 KTITDFSK

-952 FDFSNAKPA
+952 FDFSNAKPE
-961 GLDAFKNNIV
+961 GLATLKKNIV
-971 NNLSKGNEE
+971 DNLSKGNEE

-998 KAMKVLDQAHIK
+998 KAINMLDQAHIK
-1010 INMTGKDLQNMGVSA
+1010 INMTGKDLQDMGASA
-1025 QQTVPNFRAMAI
+1025 QRTVPNFQAMAI

-1046 MSLGAYLETTGEG
+1046 MALGAYLETTGEG
-1059 GKKAGKVIQ
+1059 GEKAGKVIQ
-1068 GFGTMLMGT
+1068 GFGTMLMGL

-1085 AAMIAGAESVS
+1085 TAMIAGAESVS

-1163 KYSDAADKIKKL
+1163 KYSDATDKIKKL

-1201 QLSKSIISEN
+1201 QLSNYITSEN
-1211 GVMSIRPEGIQEIL
+1211 GVMSISAEGIQKVL
-1225 DQALQTSYSAQALQ
+1225 DQALQTNYNTQALQ
-1239 ISNDFIK
+1239 ISSEFVK
-1246 TSTEKQGVIEYF
+1246 TTAEKQGAIEYF
-1258 SSDPIF
+1258 SSDSIF

-1269 FGNISLSEDAPQLIV
+1269 FGNISLSEEAPQLIV

-1365 GLYKFNDEINN
+1365 GLYKFNDEINK
-1376 ISDATGV
+1376 ISNATGV

-1390 LAEDAKNYNQDI
+1390 LAEDAKKYNQDI

-1446 QTGKDLN
+1446 QTGKDLD
-1453 RDSLVDIAEQLNR
+1453 RDSLVDIADQLNK

-1481 KSIYETITGDK
+1481 KSIYETITGDT
-1492 SGTKSESEMKEQVAQ
+1492 SGTKTESEMKEQVAQ
-1507 YKVMKEQASEV
+1507 YKVMKEQVSEV

-1526 KVDNKEMANEIA
+1526 KIDDKEMANEIA

-1547 TRDQAAKGEINFEA
+1547 TRGQAAKVEIDFEA
-1561 MATAMGYDK
+1561 MATAMGYEK

-1577 FGFGNESELEK
+1577 FGFGNKSELEK
-1588 AWTEEAAKISSQFG
+1588 AWKEEADKISSQFD
-1602 QIETDVISVIGDAA
+1602 QIETDVISVIGNGA

-1711 MKGAVIELGKAS
+1711 MKGAVIDLGKAS

-1779 FIPVEDSMDS
+1779 FIPVEDSMDN

-1850 AEVLRKLLGMNETD
+1850 AEVLRKLLGMNEAD

-1909 QLNQGGDYLK
+1909 QLDQGGAYLK

-1951 MQAHTVQYAKAERKI
+1951 MQAHTVQYAQSERKI

-1983 TKALKNNEKPSE
+1983 TEALKNNEKPSE

-2060 PDLLAFI
+2060 PDLLTFI
-2067 ADTKNLNISL
+2067 ANTKNLNFTLSD
-2077 QAIENAKHQIELYGT
+2077 IENAKHQIELYGT
-2092 ADFSS
+2092 ADLTNLFSG
-2097 LFANMDLAG
+2097 MDMASDKAQ
-2106 EEANKLKALLES
+2106 ELKNILES
-2118 FLGVTINFD
+2118 LLGVTINFD
-2127 TEYAWVPMQAF
+2127 TEYEYYSPDGTVLTDKQLMH
-2138 GFTSAEE
+2138 G
-2145 AKAAGHLVKGDKVQI
+2145 AARSMPGVIKI
-2160 IKRVAAVGTLDD
+2160 PKRVVATRND

-2243 NAQLSSLEYELKLQ
+2243 NAQLSSLEHELKLQ

-2267 LDAIANEH
+2267 LDAIANER

-2294 AQYDQNLNRIIINWN
+2294 ARYDQSLNRIIIDWD

-2371 AIVNAQQK
+2371 ALVNAQQK

-2518 LNQASQLWELLKADQ
+2518 LNQASQLWDLLKADQ

-2621 APTPETGGSGSS
+2621 TPTPETGGSGSS

-2731 NARDTE
+2731 SASDTE

>member
-1 MADKKIIKIGAEI
+1 MADKKVIQIALDGDIEKLSAKIRTIQSE
-14 EPTLKGMNE
+14 
-23 VVQKLQDGL
+23 L
-32 SKGSTQIDFTKGAGK
+32 SKLSLGQNLNKEFEE
-47 NVSKLFGT
+47 T
-55 FTDEYKKFQSLTKNG
+55 FYSLTN
-70 NLDILDSKQALQS
+70 
-83 GEKIISTFRELQRIV
+83 
-98 GDFSSLTVADAKKLF
+98 
-113 PEAFDKRV
+113 
-121 DDARQA
+121 
-127 LNGLLNATQRLNN
+127 
-140 KKIELDAAN
+140 
-149 EEVANLTNKVG
+149 
-160 ELKKKITDTSQLK
+160 ELKKIQGLTTGNKINF
-173 IDTDAADKNLK
+173 IDI
-184 DTKKVVD
+184 KKVEKSADVID
-191 DLRSSLREI
+191 ELYDKILRLSKSSGIESSFLKNDKKAIDALAKARASYNSKTSE
-200 YGAEITSV
+200 GLKEQQRLEKKLAEAKEKTNSKLIK
-208 ARELSQAQSNLASAK
+208 AQA
-223 NKVSKGITTRGPSVY
+223 ID
-238 YEGKT
+238 KT
-243 REEWKKDKN
+243 REETAKRLEEAQRELASLEKQLREKGGN
-252 ATSQQ
+252 NPNKYL
-257 KTDALI
+257 KTD
-263 ALDNYNKANSEIKE
+263 SEGKVISADKR
-277 LETNV
+277 
-282 TNLQKKFNTL
+282 TNL
-292 NSIITSLDAG
+292 G
-302 KLDKIPELM
+302 K
-311 RSLQGEQDVEKAN
+311 QYN
-324 ELSAALKQQT
+324 ALKEQLPDLQKE
-334 SAAEKAEEARS
+334 AEKAEKAIRPTLAQINEEAIKMANNITKAQKALDDFNKTQPQSQANTFKEVRQELE
-345 KLNSAEKS
+345 KIDGIDWKTLGIDLNSINSIDELNEKLS
-353 NSSIQ
+353 TLS
-358 TDLDRT
+358 TDAGVR
-364 NAKLEEQTRKAQV
+364 ARQV
-377 LREVYNNLSNGIS
+377 L
-390 FENLKTALS
+390 ENIVKAS
-399 GIGVQIEEADLKT
+399 SDGVEPLRAFGRSVQ
-412 AEGIAKIRTTLDD
+412 
-425 IDDTKLEELK
+425 
-435 NNLKAIGISADQ
+435 S
-447 VDKFIDKFKH
+447 
-457 GMRQAGQAVHELTD
+457 AGQDVKELTD
-471 REKDIQ
+471 RQKDIQ
-477 RLTYQLKYFFSIT
+477 RLTDQLKNFFSIS
-490 NSVRLFKRAVRSAFR
+490 NSVQLFKRAVRSAFE

-515 QIAVVSDF
+515 EIAVVSDF

-616 LAAITASNV
+616 LAAITASDV
-625 KELSTAMSKTAS
+625 QELSTAMSKTAS
-637 IAHSVNM
+637 IAHNVNM

-665 TIGTMLKTVIGR
+665 TIGTALKTVIGR
-677 FSEVKSLYSKGEIT
+677 FSEVKSLYTKGQLT

-720 TGEEGLDQVFLNLS
+720 VGEEGLDQVFLDLS
-734 KKWDSLDITTQ
+734 KKWDNLDITTQ
-745 RYIATLAAGSRQQSR
+745 RYIATMAAGSRQQSR
-760 FLAIISDYSKTME
+760 FIAMISNYSKTME

-780 SAGASQAQFEKTLD
+780 SAGASQKQYEKTLE
-794 SLASKLAKLKNA
+794 SLTSKLAKLKNA

-813 LANNEVIKVAVDTLT
+813 LANNEVIKIAVDTLT
-828 TLLQTINKILD
+828 GLLQTINEILD

-844 SDVLKSTLSILTA
+844 SGVLKSTLSILA
-857 IGGLKLGK
+857 AVGGLKLGK
-865 SLLFAGIGK
+865 SLLSTGIGK
-874 IVGGREGGLFGKK
+874 MVDGREGGLAEKLFGKK

-906 NGFESTTKTFKS
+906 NGFESITKTFKS
-918 KGGRGFVQSIFSS
+918 KGGKGFVQSIFSAE
-931 KRTITDFSK
+931 RTVTDFSK

-952 FDFSNAKPA
+952 FDFSNAKPE
-961 GLDAFKNNIV
+961 GLATLKTNIV
-971 NNLSKGNEE
+971 DNLSKGNEE
-980 YQNLGVQFSQLW
+980 YQNLGIQFSQLW

-998 KAMKVLDQAHIK
+998 EAMNALDQAHIK
-1010 INMTGKDLQNMGVSA
+1010 INMTGKDLQDMGASA
-1025 QQTVPNFRAMAI
+1025 QQTVPNFQAMAI
-1037 ATGAAAAAL
+1037 ATGAAATAL
-1046 MSLGAYLETTGEG
+1046 MTLGAYLETTGEG
-1059 GKKAGKVIQ
+1059 GEKAGKVIQ
-1068 GFGTMLMGT
+1068 GLGTMLMGT

-1096 VAIKNIPIIGWIAA
+1096 IAIKNIPIIGWIAA

-1116 SLIQIISALAP
+1116 GLIQIISALAP

-1155 KDLQESFD
+1155 KNLQESFD
-1163 KYSDAADKIKKL
+1163 KYSDATDKIKKL
-1175 TVGTTEWKEALLEVN
+1175 TVGTIEWKEALLEVN

-1201 QLSKSIISEN
+1201 QLSSYVTSEN
-1211 GVMSIRPEGIQEIL
+1211 GVMSIRPEGIQKIL

-1246 TSTEKQGVIEYF
+1246 TSSEKQANKENFENQSAFYKEDFYKQPEPVNTDAIEKFFNYLRDNPSLTKEELKGKAISISEAQKLSYEELREILKANIEGLGEVDIKNVIDKIINAEDGTSLSDILPN
-1258 SSDPIF
+1258 SSDKLYLF
-1264 NRKDE
+1264 TKKMQE
-1269 FGNISLSEDAPQLIV
+1269 FS
-1284 DYFRKNPHI
+1284 K
-1293 TEEEARGDKYDL
+1293 EAG
-1305 GDIQELIS
+1305 
-1313 NNPQELDR
+1313 
-1321 ILKQNGI
+1321 
-1328 FEANGSTWADIQN
+1328 
-1341 SIVSGYITSNE
+1341 VSAVS
-1352 QLENALKSVNIYD
+1352 
-1365 GLYKFNDEINN
+1365 
-1376 ISDATGV
+1376 
-1383 ASKNLVL
+1383 
-1390 LAEDAKNYNQDI
+1390 LAEMTDKTKDFNQTQMS
-1402 DRFAIQQENYKRGIS
+1402 FEVQQEGYKRGVS
-1417 ILAGSN
+1417 VLAGST
-1423 SEQEYWNDA
+1423 SGQEYWNEA

-1446 QTGKDLN
+1446 QVEKDLN
-1453 RDSLVDIAEQLNR
+1453 QTNLVDMAKQLNS

-1492 SGTKSESEMKEQVAQ
+1492 SGTKTESQMKEQVAQ

-1518 GEVAEKLS
+1518 GKVAEKLS
-1526 KVDNKEMANEIA
+1526 KIEDKGMADEIA
-1538 GRLSHGKGL
+1538 ARLSHGKGL
-1547 TRDQAAKGEINFEA
+1547 TRTQAEGNINLEA
-1561 MATAMGYDK
+1561 MATAMRYGSIDE
-1570 VDDMAIA
+1570 MAKA
-1577 FGFGNESELEK
+1577 FGKNTATELEQS
-1588 AWTEEAAKISSQFG
+1588 WTEEASKIESQFG
-1602 QIETDVISVIGDAA
+1602 QIETDVRSVIGKAA
-1616 AKKAKDLM
+1616 ADQAKRLM

-1652 AVEQFQNAFE
+1652 AVEQFQNAFD
-1662 QILNG
+1662 QILSG
-1667 LSDEDKKKV
+1667 LSSDENKKKV
-1676 QEIVGD
+1676 QEIVGN
-1682 IDFSN
+1682 IDFSR
-1687 YDSVTQALED
+1687 YDSVAQALED
-1697 IKEVAPNSAESLEE
+1697 IQEVAPNSADSLDE
-1711 MKGAVIELGKAS
+1711 MKKAVIDLGKAS
-1723 KKVDLKGALSSVTD
+1723 KKVDLKGALSTVTD

-1749 KSEGITQEELEKIV
+1749 KSEGITQEELETIV

-1779 FIPVEDSMDS
+1779 FIPVENSMEE
-1789 LAEAIRNNSLEVI
+1789 LAEAVRNNSLETI
-1802 KNTQALLQSSIRSG
+1802 KNTQALLQKSIQSG

-1824 SDNWGNISDEQKN
+1824 SNKWGNTPDEQKN

-1850 AEVLRKLLGMNETD
+1850 AEVLRDLLRMKDTD

-1884 DNRAQDEAYTNYA
+1884 DARAQNEAYTNYV

-1909 QLNQGGDYLK
+1909 QLDQGGAYLK

-1951 MQAHTVQYAKAERKI
+1951 MQAHTVQYAQAERKI

-1983 TKALKNNEKPSE
+1983 TEALKNNEKPSE

-2020 YFDKEFVEE
+2020 YFDKEFVKE

-2060 PDLLAFI
+2060 PDLRAFI

-2077 QAIENAKHQIELYGT
+2077 QDIENAKHQIELYGT

-2127 TEYAWVPMQAF
+2127 AAYEWIPMQAF
-2138 GFTSAEE
+2138 GFLTESQ
-2145 AKAAGHLVKGDKVQI
+2145 AKEQGIEVKNGKVKKLKRI
-2160 IKRVAAVGTLDD
+2160 ISSAVGTRND
-2172 YSGSGFS
+2172 YSNSGFS

-2243 NAQLSSLEYELKLQ
+2243 NAQLSSLEHELKLQ
-2257 KQLQAGRKEQ
+2257 KQLQEGRKEQ
-2267 LDAIANEH
+2267 LDAIANER

-2294 AQYDQNLNRIIINWN
+2294 ARYDQNLNRIIIDWD

-2349 TINELK
+2349 TVNELK
-2355 KSQMQDYLD
+2355 KAQMQDYLD

-2371 AIVNAQQK
+2371 ALVNAQQK

-2454 RQDYSDSLIDQQLDR
+2454 RQDYSDNLIDQQLDR

-2518 LNQASQLWELLKADQ
+2518 LNQASQLWDLLKADQ

-2577 LPDGT
+2577 LPNGT
-2582 QLTYDGTNWKDS
+2582 QLTYDGTSWKDS
-2594 QGNVYK
+2594 QGNTYK
-2600 DVDFNSNKNQFEYGS
+2600 NVDFNSNKNQFEYSS

-2621 APTPETGGSGSS
+2621 TPTPETGGSSS
-2633 SEPEKKEISIGS
+2633 SFEPEKKEISVGS

-2701 DVRAYKTGG
+2701 DVHAYKTGG

-2743 DVLGSFLKNN
+2743 DVLGSFIKNN
-2753 TTTQNGKGGDNY
+2753 PVAQNSKGGDNY
-2765 YDIDISVDEIGS
+2765 YDINISVDEIGS

>member
-1 MADKKIIKIGAEI
+1 
-14 EPTLKGMNE
+14 
-23 VVQKLQDGL
+23 
-32 SKGSTQIDFTKGAGK
+32 
-47 NVSKLFGT
+47 
-55 FTDEYKKFQSLTKNG
+55 
-70 NLDILDSKQALQS
+70 
-83 GEKIISTFRELQRIV
+83 
-98 GDFSSLTVADAKKLF
+98 
-113 PEAFDKRV
+113 
-121 DDARQA
+121 
-127 LNGLLNATQRLNN
+127 
-140 KKIELDAAN
+140 
-149 EEVANLTNKVG
+149 
-160 ELKKKITDTSQLK
+160 
-173 IDTDAADKNLK
+173 
-184 DTKKVVD
+184 
-191 DLRSSLREI
+191 
-200 YGAEITSV
+200 
-208 ARELSQAQSNLASAK
+208 
-223 NKVSKGITTRGPSVY
+223 
-238 YEGKT
+238 
-243 REEWKKDKN
+243 
-252 ATSQQ
+252 
-257 KTDALI
+257 
-263 ALDNYNKANSEIKE
+263 
-277 LETNV
+277 
-282 TNLQKKFNTL
+282 
-292 NSIITSLDAG
+292 
-302 KLDKIPELM
+302 
-311 RSLQGEQDVEKAN
+311 
-324 ELSAALKQQT
+324 
-334 SAAEKAEEARS
+334 
-345 KLNSAEKS
+345 
-353 NSSIQ
+353 
-358 TDLDRT
+358 
-364 NAKLEEQTRKAQV
+364 
-377 LREVYNNLSNGIS
+377 
-390 FENLKTALS
+390 
-399 GIGVQIEEADLKT
+399 
-412 AEGIAKIRTTLDD
+412 
-425 IDDTKLEELK
+425 
-435 NNLKAIGISADQ
+435 
-447 VDKFIDKFKH
+447 
-457 GMRQAGQAVHELTD
+457 
-471 REKDIQ
+471 
-477 RLTYQLKYFFSIT
+477 
-490 NSVRLFKRAVRSAFR
+490 
-505 TVKELDSAMT
+505 
-515 QIAVVSDF
+515 
-523 SVGDMWER
+523 
-531 LPEFTAQ
+531 
-538 ANELGVAIKDTYNAT
+538 
-553 ALYIQQGLDLQ
+553 
-564 HSMELSNE
+564 
-572 TLKMARIAGMEAAD
+572 
-586 ATDAMT
+586 
-592 SALRGFNMELNQTSA
+592 
-607 QRVNDVYSE
+607 
-616 LAAITASNV
+616 
-625 KELSTAMSKTAS
+625 
-637 IAHSVNM
+637 
-644 EFETTAAFL
+644 
-653 AQGIETTRESAE
+653 
-665 TIGTMLKTVIGR
+665 
-677 FSEVKSLYSKGEIT
+677 
-691 GTDENG
+691 
-697 EEINVNKVQKA
+697 
-708 LRAAGVDMTKFF
+708 
-720 TGEEGLDQVFLNLS
+720 
-734 KKWDSLDITTQ
+734 
-745 RYIATLAAGSRQQSR
+745 
-760 FLAIISDYSKTME
+760 
-773 LVNAANN
+773 
-780 SAGASQAQFEKTLD
+780 
-794 SLASKLAKLKNA
+794 
-806 WDEFAMG
+806 MG
-813 LANNEVIKVAVDTLT
+813 LA
-828 TLLQTINKILD
+828 
-839 TVSGG
+839 SW
-844 SDVLKSTLSILTA
+844 LK
-857 IGGLKLGK
+857 
-865 SLLFAGIGK
+865 
-874 IVGGREGGLFGKK
+874 
-887 KEQQNTGYSAG
+887 
-898 IQTGKGFI
+898 
-906 NGFESTTKTFKS
+906 
-918 KGGRGFVQSIFSS
+918 
-931 KRTITDFSK
+931 
-940 DLEKK
+940 
-945 FSSKDWK
+945 
-952 FDFSNAKPA
+952 
-961 GLDAFKNNIV
+961 
-971 NNLSKGNEE
+971 
-980 YQNLGVQFSQLW
+980 
-992 DNGQYD
+992 
-998 KAMKVLDQAHIK
+998 
-1010 INMTGKDLQNMGVSA
+1010 
-1025 QQTVPNFRAMAI
+1025 
-1037 ATGAAAAAL
+1037 
-1046 MSLGAYLETTGEG
+1046 TTGEG
-1059 GKKAGKVIQ
+1059 GEKAGKVIQ
-1068 GFGTMLMGT
+1068 SFGTMLMGL

-1085 AAMIAGAESVS
+1085 TAMIAGAESVS

-1116 SLIQIISALAP
+1116 GLIQIISALAP

-1201 QLSKSIISEN
+1201 QLSRSVTSEN
-1211 GVMSIRPEGIQEIL
+1211 GVMSISSEGIQKVL
-1225 DQALQTSYSAQALQ
+1225 DQALQTSYNTQALQ
-1239 ISNDFIK
+1239 ISNDFVK
-1246 TSTEKQGVIEYF
+1246 TSYEKQAIKEEFEDQDAFYKTDFYNQPEPVNIDAIEKF
-1258 SSDPIF
+1258 SNYLRDNPSLTKEDLKGEAISI
-1264 NRKDE
+1264 DE
-1269 FGNISLSEDAPQLIV
+1269 AKNLSFEELREILNENFKGLSQEDIKNITDRIYAGDETSLSEILPNGSDKL
-1284 DYFRKNPHI
+1284 YLF
-1293 TEEEARGDKYDL
+1293 TEELRKFSKEAGVSA
-1305 GDIQELIS
+1305 IS
-1313 NNPQELDR
+1313 
-1321 ILKQNGI
+1321 
-1328 FEANGSTWADIQN
+1328 
-1341 SIVSGYITSNE
+1341 
-1352 QLENALKSVNIYD
+1352 
-1365 GLYKFNDEINN
+1365 
-1376 ISDATGV
+1376 
-1383 ASKNLVL
+1383 
-1390 LAEDAKNYNQDI
+1390 LAEMTDKTKDFNQTQMSFEV
-1402 DRFAIQQENYKRGIS
+1402 RQENYKRGIS
-1417 ILAGSN
+1417 VLAGS
-1423 SEQEYWNDA
+1423 SSDKEYWNEA

-1453 RDSLVDIAEQLNR
+1453 RDSLVKIANQLNA

-1471 VTSGDTDEIL
+1471 ITSGDTDEIL
-1481 KSIYETITGDK
+1481 KSIYETITGDT
-1492 SGTKSESEMKEQVAQ
+1492 SGIKTESEMKEQVAQ
-1507 YKVMKEQASEV
+1507 YKVMKEQVSEV
-1518 GEVAEKLS
+1518 GKVAEKLS

-1547 TRDQAAKGEINFEA
+1547 TRGQAEGEIGFEA

-1577 FGFGNESELEK
+1577 FGFGNRSELEK
-1588 AWTEEAAKISSQFG
+1588 AWIAEAAKINSQFD
-1602 QIETDVISVIGDAA
+1602 QIETDVKSVIGEGAA
-1616 AKKAKDLM
+1616 DKAKTLM

-1652 AVEQFQNAFE
+1652 AVEQFQNAFK

-1667 LSDEDKKKV
+1667 LSDENKKKV

-1711 MKGAVIELGKAS
+1711 MKGAVIDLGKAS

-1824 SDNWGNISDEQKN
+1824 SDNWDNTSDEQKN

-1850 AEVLRKLLGMNETD
+1850 AEVLRKLLGMNSDD

-1909 QLNQGGDYLK
+1909 QLDQGGAYLK

-1951 MQAHTVQYAKAERKI
+1951 MQAHTVQYAQSERKI

-1983 TKALKNNEKPSE
+1983 TEALKNNEKPSE
-1995 DYYKALDKIVDK
+1995 DYYKALEKIAER
-2007 GKDVFGQNAKGDA
+2007 GKQVFGES
-2020 YFDKEFVEE
+2020 FTKEFVEE
-2029 NAELVSQL
+2029 NADLISQL
-2037 SEGGEVGEQAF
+2037 SEGGEIGEQAF
-2048 KQIQQAISQKAL
+2048 
-2060 PDLLAFI
+2060 
-2067 ADTKNLNISL
+2067 ISL
-2077 QAIENAKHQIELYGT
+2077 QQKISEATQQAVEDLTYFDTNLQQVRSVLDGLDGVKAEFKVNGT
-2092 ADFSS
+2092 ADVSQ
-2097 LFANMDLAG
+2097 LVQQLILAG
-2106 EEANKLKALLES
+2106 NTAAEAARIVESLTGSTVTYTVDWQWVTLPTSLAMSSTYAGLEKAGAS
-2118 FLGVTINFD
+2118 G
-2127 TEYAWVPMQAF
+2127 
-2138 GFTSAEE
+2138 GFTS
-2145 AKAAGHLVKGDKVQI
+2145 VKIPKVIQ
-2160 IKRVAAVGTLDD
+2160 AVGTKNN
-2172 YSGSGFS
+2172 YSGSGY
-2179 SGSSGGGSGGSSSKE
+2179 SGSSSGGGGGGSSSKDT
-2194 KVWENPYDKLYNL
+2194 VWENPYDKLYNL
-2207 TEEINEAL
+2207 TEQINEAL
-2215 RRREALER
+2215 RQREKLER

-2228 LERRGSTFKEIRANY
+2228 LERRGSTFKELRANH
-2243 NAQLSSLEYELKLQ
+2243 NAQVKSLEEEIKLQ
-2257 KQLQAGRKEQ
+2257 EKLRAGRKGQ
-2267 LDAIANEH
+2267 LDAISNEK

-2288 TGATRY
+2288 TGATKY
-2294 AQYDQNLNRIIINWN
+2294 ARYDQSLNRIIIDWD

-2338 EVDKTVEDMQD
+2338 EVDKTVEDMRD
-2349 TINELK
+2349 AIDELK
-2355 KSQMQDYLD
+2355 KTQMQDYLD

-2371 AIVNAQQK
+2371 ALVNAQQK

-2424 KEARLAFLRRDT
+2424 KEASLAFLRRDT

-2518 LNQASQLWELLKADQ
+2518 LNQASQLWDLLKADQ

-2594 QGNVYK
+2594 QGNIYK

-2621 APTPETGGSGSS
+2621 TPTPETGGSGSS

-2731 NARDTE
+2731 NASDTE

-2753 TTTQNGKGGDNY
+2753 MTTQNGKGGDNY

>member
-1 MADKKIIKIGAEI
+1 
-14 EPTLKGMNE
+14 
-23 VVQKLQDGL
+23 
-32 SKGSTQIDFTKGAGK
+32 
-47 NVSKLFGT
+47 
-55 FTDEYKKFQSLTKNG
+55 
-70 NLDILDSKQALQS
+70 
-83 GEKIISTFRELQRIV
+83 
-98 GDFSSLTVADAKKLF
+98 
-113 PEAFDKRV
+113 
-121 DDARQA
+121 
-127 LNGLLNATQRLNN
+127 
-140 KKIELDAAN
+140 
-149 EEVANLTNKVG
+149 
-160 ELKKKITDTSQLK
+160 
-173 IDTDAADKNLK
+173 
-184 DTKKVVD
+184 
-191 DLRSSLREI
+191 
-200 YGAEITSV
+200 
-208 ARELSQAQSNLASAK
+208 
-223 NKVSKGITTRGPSVY
+223 
-238 YEGKT
+238 
-243 REEWKKDKN
+243 
-252 ATSQQ
+252 
-257 KTDALI
+257 
-263 ALDNYNKANSEIKE
+263 
-277 LETNV
+277 
-282 TNLQKKFNTL
+282 
-292 NSIITSLDAG
+292 
-302 KLDKIPELM
+302 
-311 RSLQGEQDVEKAN
+311 
-324 ELSAALKQQT
+324 
-334 SAAEKAEEARS
+334 
-345 KLNSAEKS
+345 
-353 NSSIQ
+353 
-358 TDLDRT
+358 
-364 NAKLEEQTRKAQV
+364 
-377 LREVYNNLSNGIS
+377 
-390 FENLKTALS
+390 
-399 GIGVQIEEADLKT
+399 
-412 AEGIAKIRTTLDD
+412 
-425 IDDTKLEELK
+425 
-435 NNLKAIGISADQ
+435 
-447 VDKFIDKFKH
+447 
-457 GMRQAGQAVHELTD
+457 
-471 REKDIQ
+471 
-477 RLTYQLKYFFSIT
+477 
-490 NSVRLFKRAVRSAFR
+490 
-505 TVKELDSAMT
+505 
-515 QIAVVSDF
+515 
-523 SVGDMWER
+523 
-531 LPEFTAQ
+531 
-538 ANELGVAIKDTYNAT
+538 
-553 ALYIQQGLDLQ
+553 
-564 HSMELSNE
+564 
-572 TLKMARIAGMEAAD
+572 
-586 ATDAMT
+586 
-592 SALRGFNMELNQTSA
+592 
-607 QRVNDVYSE
+607 
-616 LAAITASNV
+616 
-625 KELSTAMSKTAS
+625 
-637 IAHSVNM
+637 
-644 EFETTAAFL
+644 
-653 AQGIETTRESAE
+653 
-665 TIGTMLKTVIGR
+665 
-677 FSEVKSLYSKGEIT
+677 
-691 GTDENG
+691 
-697 EEINVNKVQKA
+697 
-708 LRAAGVDMTKFF
+708 
-720 TGEEGLDQVFLNLS
+720 
-734 KKWDSLDITTQ
+734 
-745 RYIATLAAGSRQQSR
+745 
-760 FLAIISDYSKTME
+760 ME

-780 SAGASQAQFEKTLD
+780 SAGASQEQYEKTLD
-794 SLASKLAKLKNA
+794 SLASKLAKFKNA

-813 LANNEVIKVAVDTLT
+813 LANNEVIKVVVDTLT

-844 SDVLKSTLSILTA
+844 SGVLKSTLSILTA
-857 IGGLKLGK
+857 IGALKLGK
-865 SLLFAGIGK
+865 SLLFSVTNKVG
-874 IVGGREGGLFGKK
+874 GGREGGFLQRIFGKK
-887 KEQQNTGYSAG
+887 PQLKAEGMQAG
-898 IQTGKGFI
+898 QAAGQGFKVGFQVAIKGAKSGGLKGFFTREYSRDFTQAELQKEFGLSQLDFSGVNDKEKRRLMGDYFNTNI
-906 NGFESTTKTFKS
+906 RGTSISQEDKNDLLNSLKATDIDGFNAKLNTLGMSF
-918 KGGRGFVQSIFSS
+918 
-931 KRTITDFSK
+931 TIT
-940 DLEKK
+940 
-945 FSSKDWK
+945 
-952 FDFSNAKPA
+952 
-961 GLDAFKNNIV
+961 
-971 NNLSKGNEE
+971 
-980 YQNLGVQFSQLW
+980 
-992 DNGQYD
+992 GQ
-998 KAMKVLDQAHIK
+998 
-1010 INMTGKDLQNMGVSA
+1010 
-1025 QQTVPNFRAMAI
+1025 R
-1037 ATGAAAAAL
+1037 AAAAGASFKQTSINFSAVATAVGVASGAL
-1046 MSLGAYLETTGEG
+1046 MSLASWLKTTGEG
-1059 GKKAGKVIQ
+1059 GEKAGKVIQ
-1068 GFGTMLMGT
+1068 SFGTMLMGL

-1085 AAMIAGAESVS
+1085 TAMIAGAESVS

-1116 SLIQIISALAP
+1116 GLIQVISALAP

-1163 KYSDAADKIKKL
+1163 KYSDATDKIKKL

-1201 QLSKSIISEN
+1201 QLSNYITSEN
-1211 GVMSIRPEGIQEIL
+1211 GVMSISAEGIQKVL
-1225 DQALQTSYSAQALQ
+1225 DQALQTNYNTQALQ
-1239 ISNDFIK
+1239 ISNDFVK
-1246 TSTEKQGVIEYF
+1246 TSYEKQAIKEDFEDQGAFYKTDFYNQPEPVNIEAIEKF
-1258 SSDPIF
+1258 SNYLRDNPSLTEEDLKGKAISI
-1264 NRKDE
+1264 DE
-1269 FGNISLSEDAPQLIV
+1269 AKNLSFEELREILNDNFKGLSQEDIKNITDRIYSGDETSLSEILPNGSDEL
-1284 DYFRKNPHI
+1284 YLF
-1293 TEEEARGDKYDL
+1293 TEELRKFSKEAGVSA
-1305 GDIQELIS
+1305 IS
-1313 NNPQELDR
+1313 
-1321 ILKQNGI
+1321 
-1328 FEANGSTWADIQN
+1328 
-1341 SIVSGYITSNE
+1341 
-1352 QLENALKSVNIYD
+1352 
-1365 GLYKFNDEINN
+1365 
-1376 ISDATGV
+1376 
-1383 ASKNLVL
+1383 
-1390 LAEDAKNYNQDI
+1390 LAEMTDKTKDFNQTQMSFEV
-1402 DRFAIQQENYKRGIS
+1402 RQENYKRGIS
-1417 ILAGSN
+1417 VLAGSN

-1446 QTGKDLN
+1446 QTEDNLN
-1453 RDSLVDIAEQLNR
+1453 NSSLVKIAEELNAN
-1466 QGAEV
+1466 GAQINTTGRE
-1471 VTSGDTDEIL
+1471 SEIL
-1481 KSIYETITGDK
+1481 KSIYETITGDT
-1492 SGTKSESEMKEQVAQ
+1492 SGTKTESEMKEQVAQ
-1507 YKVMKEQASEV
+1507 YKVMKEQV
-1518 GEVAEKLS
+1518 GEVGKVTEKLS
-1526 KVDNKEMANEIA
+1526 KVDDKEMANEIA

-1547 TRDQAAKGEINFEA
+1547 TRTQAEGTIDFDTMYK
-1561 MATAMGYDK
+1561 AMGYNSL
-1570 VDDMAIA
+1570 DDMAIA
-1577 FGFGNESELEK
+1577 FGFSKGSELEE
-1588 AWTEEAAKISSQFG
+1588 AWEEEAAKISSQFDK
-1602 QIETDVISVIGDAA
+1602 IETDVKSVIGTAA
-1616 AKKAKDLM
+1616 ADKAKTLM

-1711 MKGAVIELGKAS
+1711 MKGAIIDLGKAS

-1779 FIPVEDSMDS
+1779 FIPIEDSMDS

-1824 SDNWGNISDEQKN
+1824 SDNWGNTSDEQKN

-1909 QLNQGGDYLK
+1909 QLDQGGAYLK

-1951 MQAHTVQYAKAERKI
+1951 MQAHTVQYAQSERKI

-1983 TKALKNNEKPSE
+1983 TEALKNNEKPSE
-1995 DYYKALDKIVDK
+1995 DYYKALEKISER
-2007 GKDVFGQNAKGDA
+2007 GKQVFGES
-2020 YFDKEFVEE
+2020 FTKEFVEE
-2029 NAELVSQL
+2029 NADLISQL
-2037 SEGGEVGEQAF
+2037 SEGGEIGEQAF
-2048 KQIQQAISQKAL
+2048 
-2060 PDLLAFI
+2060 
-2067 ADTKNLNISL
+2067 ISL
-2077 QAIENAKHQIELYGT
+2077 QQKISEATQQAVEDLTYFDTNLQQVRSVLDGLDGVKAEFKVNGT
-2092 ADFSS
+2092 ADVSQ
-2097 LFANMDLAG
+2097 LVQQLILAG
-2106 EEANKLKALLES
+2106 NTAAEAARIVESLTGSTVTYTVDWQWVTLPTSLAMSSTYARLEKAGAS
-2118 FLGVTINFD
+2118 G
-2127 TEYAWVPMQAF
+2127 
-2138 GFTSAEE
+2138 GFTS
-2145 AKAAGHLVKGDKVQI
+2145 VKVPKVIQ
-2160 IKRVAAVGTLDD
+2160 AVGTKNN
-2172 YSGSGFS
+2172 YSGSGY
-2179 SGSSGGGSGGSSSKE
+2179 SGSSSGGGGGGSSSKDT
-2194 KVWENPYDKLYNL
+2194 VWENPYDKLYNL
-2207 TEEINEAL
+2207 TEQINEAL
-2215 RRREALER
+2215 RQREKLER

-2228 LERRGSTFKEIRANY
+2228 LERRGSTFKELRANH
-2243 NAQLSSLEYELKLQ
+2243 NAQVKSLEEEIKLQ
-2257 KQLQAGRKEQ
+2257 EKLRAGRKGQ
-2267 LDAIANEH
+2267 LDAISNEK

-2288 TGATRY
+2288 TGATKY
-2294 AQYDQNLNRIIINWN
+2294 ARYDQSLNRIIIDWD

-2349 TINELK
+2349 TIDELK
-2355 KSQMQDYLD
+2355 KTQMQDYLD

-2371 AIVNAQQK
+2371 ALVNAQQK

-2518 LNQASQLWELLKADQ
+2518 LNQASQLWDLLKADQ

-2621 APTPETGGSGSS
+2621 TPTPETGGSGSS

-2716 PAWLDGSKTKPELVL
+2716 PAWLDGSRTKPELVL

>member
-1 MADKKIIKIGAEI
+1 MAEKKVIQIALDGDIEKLSAKIKTIQSELG
-14 EPTLKGMNE
+14 
-23 VVQKLQDGL
+23 KLSLGQNL
-32 SKGSTQIDFTKGAGK
+32 NKEFEE
-47 NVSKLFGT
+47 T
-55 FTDEYKKFQSLTKNG
+55 FYSLTN
-70 NLDILDSKQALQS
+70 
-83 GEKIISTFRELQRIV
+83 
-98 GDFSSLTVADAKKLF
+98 
-113 PEAFDKRV
+113 
-121 DDARQA
+121 
-127 LNGLLNATQRLNN
+127 
-140 KKIELDAAN
+140 
-149 EEVANLTNKVG
+149 
-160 ELKKKITDTSQLK
+160 ELKKIQGLTTGNKINF
-173 IDTDAADKNLK
+173 IDI
-184 DTKKVVD
+184 KKVEKSAD
-191 DLRSSLREI
+191 IIDELYDKILHLSKSSGIESSFLKNDKKAIDALAKARASYNSKTSE
-200 YGAEITSV
+200 GLKEQQRLEKKLAEAKEKTNSKLIK
-208 ARELSQAQSNLASAK
+208 AQA
-223 NKVSKGITTRGPSVY
+223 ID
-238 YEGKT
+238 KT
-243 REEWKKDKN
+243 REETTKRLEEAQRELASLEKQLREKGGN
-252 ATSQQ
+252 NPNKYL
-257 KTDALI
+257 KTDPEGKVISADKRTSLGKQYNAL
-263 ALDNYNKANSEIKE
+263 KE
-277 LETNV
+277 QLPD
-282 TNLQKKFNTL
+282 LQK
-292 NSIITSLDAG
+292 
-302 KLDKIPELM
+302 E
-311 RSLQGEQDVEKAN
+311 
-324 ELSAALKQQT
+324 
-334 SAAEKAEEARS
+334 AEKAEKAIRPTLAQINEEAIKMANNITKAQKALDDFNKTQPQSQANAFKEVRQELE
-345 KLNSAEKS
+345 KIDGIDWKTLGIDLNSINSIDELNEKLS
-353 NSSIQ
+353 TLS
-358 TDLDRT
+358 TDAGVR
-364 NAKLEEQTRKAQV
+364 ARQV
-377 LREVYNNLSNGIS
+377 L
-390 FENLKTALS
+390 ENIVKAS
-399 GIGVQIEEADLKT
+399 SDGVEP
-412 AEGIAKIRTTLDD
+412 
-425 IDDTKLEELK
+425 
-435 NNLKAIGISADQ
+435 LKAFGRSVQ
-447 VDKFIDKFKH
+447 S
-457 GMRQAGQAVHELTD
+457 AGQDVKELTD
-471 REKDIQ
+471 RQRDIQ
-477 RLTYQLKYFFSIT
+477 RLTDQLKNFFSIS
-490 NSVRLFKRAVRSAFR
+490 NSVQLFKRAVRSAFE

-515 QIAVVSDF
+515 EIAVVSDF
-523 SVGDMWER
+523 SVGDMWEK
-531 LPEFTAQ
+531 LPQFTAQ

-592 SALRGFNMELNQTSA
+592 SALRGFNMELSQTSA

-616 LAAITASNV
+616 LAAITASDV
-625 KELSTAMSKTAS
+625 QELSTAMSKTAS
-637 IAHSVNM
+637 IAHNVNM

-653 AQGIETTRESAE
+653 AQGVETTRESAE
-665 TIGTMLKTVIGR
+665 TIGTALKTVIGR
-677 FSEVKSLYSKGEIT
+677 FSEVKSLYTKGELT

-708 LRAAGVDMTKFF
+708 LRSAGVDMTKFF
-720 TGEEGLDQVFLNLS
+720 TGEEGLDQVFLDLS

-760 FLAIISDYSKTME
+760 FIAMISNYSKTME

-780 SAGASQAQFEKTLD
+780 SAGASQEQYEKTLE
-794 SLASKLAKLKNA
+794 SLASKLNKLKNA

-828 TLLQTINKILD
+828 ALLQTINKILD

-844 SDVLKSTLSILTA
+844 SSVLKSTLSILTA

-865 SLLFAGIGK
+865 SLLSTGIGK
-874 IVGGREGGLFGKK
+874 MVGEREGGLAEKLFGKK

-906 NGFESTTKTFKS
+906 NGFESITKTFKL
-918 KGGRGFVQSIFSS
+918 KGGKGFIQSIFSAE
-931 KRTITDFSK
+931 RTVTDFSK

-952 FDFSNAKPA
+952 FDFSNAKPE
-961 GLDAFKNNIV
+961 GLATLKKNIV
-971 NNLSKGNEE
+971 DNLSKGNEE
-980 YQNLGVQFSQLW
+980 YQNLGVQFNQLW

-998 KAMKVLDQAHIK
+998 EAMNALDQAHIK
-1010 INMTGKDLQNMGVSA
+1010 INMTGKDLQDMGASA
-1025 QQTVPNFRAMAI
+1025 RRTVPNFQAMAI
-1037 ATGAAAAAL
+1037 ATGAAATAL
-1046 MSLGAYLETTGEG
+1046 MALGAYLETTGEG
-1059 GKKAGKVIQ
+1059 GEKAGKVIQ
-1068 GFGTMLMGT
+1068 GLGTMLMGT

-1127 ETQEEKLKR
+1127 ETKEEKLKR

-1155 KDLQESFD
+1155 ENLQESFD
-1163 KYSDAADKIKKL
+1163 KYSDATDKIKKL

-1201 QLSKSIISEN
+1201 QLSNYVISEN
-1211 GVMSIRPEGIQEIL
+1211 GVMSIRPEGIQKIL

-1239 ISNDFIK
+1239 ISNDFIE
-1246 TSTEKQGVIEYF
+1246 TSNKKQANKENFENQSAFYKEDFYNQPEPVNTDAIEKFFNYLRDNPSLTKEELKGKAISISEAQKLSYEELREILKANIEGLGEVDIKNIIDKIINAGDGTSLSDILPN
-1258 SSDPIF
+1258 SSDKLYLF
-1264 NRKDE
+1264 TKEMQE
-1269 FGNISLSEDAPQLIV
+1269 FSKEAGVSAISLAEM
-1284 DYFRKNPHI
+1284 
-1293 TEEEARGDKYDL
+1293 TDKTKDFN
-1305 GDIQELIS
+1305 QTQMS
-1313 NNPQELDR
+1313 
-1321 ILKQNGI
+1321 
-1328 FEANGSTWADIQN
+1328 FE
-1341 SIVSGYITSNE
+1341 V
-1352 QLENALKSVNIYD
+1352 
-1365 GLYKFNDEINN
+1365 
-1376 ISDATGV
+1376 
-1383 ASKNLVL
+1383 
-1390 LAEDAKNYNQDI
+1390 
-1402 DRFAIQQENYKRGIS
+1402 QQESYKRGVS
-1417 ILAGSN
+1417 VLAGPTSG
-1423 SEQEYWNDA
+1423 QEYWNEA
-1432 LNIIDLDKTAEKIE
+1432 LNIIDLDKTAERIE
-1446 QTGKDLN
+1446 QVGKDLN
-1453 RDSLVDIAEQLNR
+1453 QTDLVDIAKQLNN

-1471 VTSGDTDEIL
+1471 VVSDNTDEIL

-1492 SGTKSESEMKEQVAQ
+1492 SGTKTESQMKEQVAQ

-1518 GEVAEKLS
+1518 GKVAEKLS
-1526 KVDNKEMANEIA
+1526 NIEDKEIA
-1538 GRLSHGKGL
+1538 DEITARLSHGKEL
-1547 TRDQAAKGEINFEA
+1547 TRTQAEKAINLEA
-1561 MATAMGYDK
+1561 MATAMGYGSTDE
-1570 VDDMAIA
+1570 MAKA
-1577 FGFGNESELEK
+1577 FNKNTATELEES
-1588 AWTEEAAKISSQFG
+1588 WTEEASKIESQFG
-1602 QIETDVISVIGDAA
+1602 QIETDVISVIGGAA
-1616 AKKAKDLM
+1616 ANQAKGLM

-1652 AVEQFQNAFE
+1652 AVEQFQNAFD
-1662 QILNG
+1662 QILSG
-1667 LSDEDKKKV
+1667 LSDENKKKV
-1676 QEIVGD
+1676 QEIVGN
-1682 IDFSN
+1682 IDFSS
-1687 YDSVTQALED
+1687 YDSVARALED
-1697 IKEVAPNSAESLEE
+1697 IQEVAPNSTESLEE
-1711 MKGAVIELGKAS
+1711 MKGAVVDLGKAS
-1723 KKVDLKGALSSVTD
+1723 KKVDLKGALSSITD

-1749 KSEGITQEELEKIV
+1749 KSEGITQEELETIV
-1763 SSGAADY
+1763 SSGAKDY

-1802 KNTQALLQSSIRSG
+1802 KNTQALLQSSIQSG

-1824 SDNWGNISDEQKN
+1824 SNKWGNTTDEQKN

-1850 AEVLRKLLGMNETD
+1850 AEVLRDLLRMKDTD

-1909 QLNQGGDYLK
+1909 QLDQGGAYLK
-1919 ERVEAEQ
+1919 ERVEAQELSNLQ
-1926 LTGVQ
+1926 KEITEDFQ
-1931 DKLIENYNKT
+1931 ESNPAIKANTKLIE
-1941 GKAVDENSKL
+1941 
-1951 MQAHTVQYAKAERKI
+1951 AHTLRYAQAEKKV
-1966 KSLCE
+1966 KSFCE
-1971 TVKDVK
+1971 TIKDVK
-1977 DAFDAG
+1977 EAFDVG

-1995 DYYKALDKIVDK
+1995 DYYKALEKISEK
-2007 GKDVFGQNAKGDA
+2007 GKQIFGDS
-2020 YFDKEFVEE
+2020 FTKEFVEE
-2029 NAELVSQL
+2029 NADLISQL
-2037 SEGGEVGEQAF
+2037 SEGGEIGEQAF
-2048 KQIQQAISQKAL
+2048 
-2060 PDLLAFI
+2060 
-2067 ADTKNLNISL
+2067 ISL
-2077 QAIENAKHQIELYGT
+2077 QQKISESVKKSLTDLLGLEAETSQIKSILRELDGVNAQFAINGT
-2092 ADFSS
+2092 ADVSQLMNS
-2097 LFANMDLAG
+2097 LIAAG
-2106 EEANKLKALLES
+2106 Q
-2118 FLGVTINFD
+2118 T
-2127 TEYAWVPMQAF
+2127 
-2138 GFTSAEE
+2138 AEE
-2145 AKAAGHLVKGDKVQI
+2145 AAKTIEALTGSTVTFNVEKQVITVPAGQVYNVNGKYAGAKVLGGMSGFVSIEIPKAIATKS
-2160 IKRVAAVGTLDD
+2160 T

-2215 RRREALER
+2215 RQREALER

-2243 NAQLSSLEYELKLQ
+2243 NAQLSSLEHELKLQ
-2257 KQLQAGRKEQ
+2257 KQLQEGRKEQ
-2267 LDAIANEH
+2267 LDAIANER
-2275 YTDSEGNRKTFAQ
+2275 YTDSGGNRKTFAQ

-2294 AQYDQNLNRIIINWN
+2294 ARYDQSLNRIIIDWD

-2338 EVDKTVEDMQD
+2338 EIDKTVEDMQD
-2349 TINELK
+2349 TVNELK
-2355 KSQMQDYLD
+2355 KAQMQDYLD

-2371 AIVNAQQK
+2371 ALVNAQQK

-2454 RQDYSDSLIDQQLDR
+2454 RQDYSDNLIDQQLDR

-2518 LNQASQLWELLKADQ
+2518 LNQASQLWDLLKADQ

-2577 LPDGT
+2577 LPNGT
-2582 QLTYDGTNWKDS
+2582 QLIYDGTNWKDS
-2594 QGNVYK
+2594 QGNIYK
-2600 DVDFNSNKNQFEYGS
+2600 NVDFNSNKNQFEYGS

-2621 APTPETGGSGSS
+2621 APTPDAGGSS
-2633 SEPEKKEISIGS
+2633 SSFEPEKKEISVGS

-2743 DVLGSFLKNN
+2743 DVLGSFIKNN
-2753 TTTQNGKGGDNY
+2753 PVAQNSKGGDNY
-2765 YDIDISVDEIGS
+2765 YDINISVDEIGS

>member
-1 MADKKIIKIGAEI
+1 MAEKKVIQIALDGDIEKLSAKIRTIQSELG
-14 EPTLKGMNE
+14 
-23 VVQKLQDGL
+23 KLSLGQNL
-32 SKGSTQIDFTKGAGK
+32 NKEFEE
-47 NVSKLFGT
+47 T
-55 FTDEYKKFQSLTKNG
+55 FYSLTN
-70 NLDILDSKQALQS
+70 
-83 GEKIISTFRELQRIV
+83 
-98 GDFSSLTVADAKKLF
+98 
-113 PEAFDKRV
+113 
-121 DDARQA
+121 
-127 LNGLLNATQRLNN
+127 
-140 KKIELDAAN
+140 
-149 EEVANLTNKVG
+149 
-160 ELKKKITDTSQLK
+160 ELKKIQGLTTGNKINF
-173 IDTDAADKNLK
+173 IDI
-184 DTKKVVD
+184 KKVEKSAD
-191 DLRSSLREI
+191 IIDELYDKILRLSKSSGIESSFLKNDKKAIDALTKARASYNSKTSE
-200 YGAEITSV
+200 GLKEQQRLEKKLAEAKEKTNSKLIK
-208 ARELSQAQSNLASAK
+208 AQA
-223 NKVSKGITTRGPSVY
+223 ID
-238 YEGKT
+238 KT
-243 REEWKKDKN
+243 REETAKRLEEAQRELASLEKQLREKGGN
-252 ATSQQ
+252 NPNKYL
-257 KTDALI
+257 KTDPEGKVISADKRTSLGKQYNAL
-263 ALDNYNKANSEIKE
+263 KE
-277 LETNV
+277 QLPD
-282 TNLQKKFNTL
+282 LQK
-292 NSIITSLDAG
+292 
-302 KLDKIPELM
+302 E
-311 RSLQGEQDVEKAN
+311 
-324 ELSAALKQQT
+324 
-334 SAAEKAEEARS
+334 AEKAEKAVRPTLAQINEEAIKIANNITKAQKALDDFNNTQPQNQTNAFKEVRQELEKIDGIDWKS
-345 KLNSAEKS
+345 LGIDLNSINSIDELNEKLS
-353 NSSIQ
+353 TLS
-358 TDLDRT
+358 TDAGVR
-364 NAKLEEQTRKAQV
+364 ARQV
-377 LREVYNNLSNGIS
+377 L
-390 FENLKTALS
+390 ENIIKASSEGTEPLRAFGRS
-399 GIGVQIEEADLKT
+399 VQ
-412 AEGIAKIRTTLDD
+412 
-425 IDDTKLEELK
+425 
-435 NNLKAIGISADQ
+435 S
-447 VDKFIDKFKH
+447 
-457 GMRQAGQAVHELTD
+457 AGQDVKELTD
-471 REKDIQ
+471 RERDIQ
-477 RLTYQLKYFFSIT
+477 RLTDQLKNFFSIS
-490 NSVRLFKRAVRSAFR
+490 NSVQLFKRAVRSAFE

-515 QIAVVSDF
+515 EIAVVSDF

-616 LAAITASNV
+616 LAAITASDV
-625 KELSTAMSKTAS
+625 QELSTAMSKTAS
-637 IAHSVNM
+637 IAHNVNM

-665 TIGTMLKTVIGR
+665 TIGTALKTVIGR
-677 FSEVKSLYSKGEIT
+677 FSEVKSLYTKGQLT

-720 TGEEGLDQVFLNLS
+720 VGEEGLDQVFLNLS

-760 FLAIISDYSKTME
+760 FIAMISNYSKTME

-780 SAGASQAQFEKTLD
+780 SAGASQEQYEKTLD

-828 TLLQTINKILD
+828 ALLQTINKILD

-844 SDVLKSTLSILTA
+844 SGVLKSTLSILAA

-865 SLLFAGIGK
+865 SLLSTGIGK
-874 IVGGREGGLFGKK
+874 MVGEREGGLAEKLFGKK

-906 NGFESTTKTFKS
+906 NGFESITKTFKS
-918 KGGRGFVQSIFSS
+918 KGGKGFVQSIFSAE
-931 KRTITDFSK
+931 RTVTDFSK

-952 FDFSNAKPA
+952 FDFSNAKPK
-961 GLDAFKNNIV
+961 GLATFKKNIV
-971 NNLSKGNEE
+971 DNLSKGNEE
-980 YQNLGVQFSQLW
+980 YQNLGVQFSRLW

-998 KAMKVLDQAHIK
+998 KAMSLLDKAHIK
-1010 INMTGKDLQNMGVSA
+1010 INMTGKDLQDMGASA
-1025 QQTVPNFRAMAI
+1025 QRTVPNFQAMAI

-1046 MSLGAYLETTGEG
+1046 MALGAYLETTGEG
-1059 GKKAGKVIQ
+1059 GEKAGKVIQ
-1068 GFGTMLMGT
+1068 GFGTMLMGL

-1085 AAMIAGAESVS
+1085 TAMIAGAESVS

-1116 SLIQIISALAP
+1116 SLVQIISALAP

-1163 KYSDAADKIKKL
+1163 KYSDATDKIKKL

-1201 QLSKSIISEN
+1201 QLSKHVISEN
-1211 GVMSIRPEGIQEIL
+1211 GVMSIRPEGIQDIL

-1246 TSTEKQGVIEYF
+1246 TSSEKQANKENFEDQSAFYKEDFYNQPEPINTDAIEKFFNYLQDNPSLTKEELKGEAISISEAKELSYEELREILKANIKGLGEVDIKNIIDKIINAEDGTSLSNILPNGSDKLYLFTEEMQKFSKEAGVSAISLAEMT
-1258 SSDPIF
+1258 DKTKDF
-1264 NRKDE
+1264 NRTQMSFE
-1269 FGNISLSEDAPQLIV
+1269 VE
-1284 DYFRKNPHI
+1284 
-1293 TEEEARGDKYDL
+1293 
-1305 GDIQELIS
+1305 QE
-1313 NNPQELDR
+1313 
-1321 ILKQNGI
+1321 G
-1328 FEANGSTWADIQN
+1328 
-1341 SIVSGYITSNE
+1341 
-1352 QLENALKSVNIYD
+1352 
-1365 GLYKFNDEINN
+1365 
-1376 ISDATGV
+1376 
-1383 ASKNLVL
+1383 
-1390 LAEDAKNYNQDI
+1390 
-1402 DRFAIQQENYKRGIS
+1402 YKRGIS
-1417 ILAGSN
+1417 ILADSASG
-1423 SEQEYWNDA
+1423 QEYWNDA

-1453 RDSLVDIAEQLNR
+1453 EDSLVDIATELNR

-1481 KSIYETITGDK
+1481 KSIYETITGDT
-1492 SGTKSESEMKEQVAQ
+1492 SGTKTESEMKEQVAQ
-1507 YKVMKEQASEV
+1507 YKVMKEQVSEV
-1518 GEVAEKLS
+1518 GKVAEKLG
-1526 KVDNKEMANEIA
+1526 KIEDKGVAEEIA
-1538 GRLSHGKGL
+1538 ARLNHGKGL
-1547 TRDQAAKGEINFEA
+1547 TRKQADAAAPIDLA
-1561 MATAMGYDK
+1561 SMATAMGYSSPDE
-1570 VDDMAIA
+1570 MAKA
-1577 FGFGNESELEK
+1577 FGKTDKDELYAE
-1588 AWTEEAAKISSQFG
+1588 WRQEAIEIGKQFT
-1602 QIETDVISVIGDAA
+1602 QIETDVKSVIGETAA
-1616 AKKAKDLM
+1616 DKAKDLM

-1652 AVEQFQNAFE
+1652 VVKQFQNAFE

-1667 LSDEDKKKV
+1667 LSDENKKKV

-1711 MKGAVIELGKAS
+1711 MKGAVIDLGKAS
-1723 KKVDLKGALSSVTD
+1723 KKVALKGALSSVTD

-1779 FIPVEDSMDS
+1779 FIPVEDSMDN

-1824 SDNWGNISDEQKN
+1824 SDSWGNISDEQKN

-1850 AEVLRKLLGMNETD
+1850 AEVLRELLGMNEAD

-1909 QLNQGGDYLK
+1909 QLDQGGAYLK

-1931 DKLIENYNKT
+1931 EQLIENYNKT
-1941 GKAVDENSKL
+1941 GKAIDENSKL
-1951 MQAHTVQYAKAERKI
+1951 MQAHTIQYAQSERKI

-2007 GKDVFGQNAKGDA
+2007 GKDVFGQNANGKA
-2020 YFDKEFVEE
+2020 YFDKEFVEQ

-2037 SEGGEVGEQAF
+2037 SEDGEIGEQAF

-2077 QAIENAKHQIELYGT
+2077 QDIENAKHQIELYGT

-2127 TEYAWVPMQAF
+2127 TQFEYVPMQAF

-2160 IKRVAAVGTLDD
+2160 IKRVAAVGTIND

-2243 NAQLSSLEYELKLQ
+2243 NAQLSSLEHELKLQ

-2267 LDAIANEH
+2267 LDAIANER

-2294 AQYDQNLNRIIINWN
+2294 ARYDQNLNRIIIDWN

-2349 TINELK
+2349 AINELK

-2371 AIVNAQQK
+2371 ALVNAQQK

-2384 QSLSDSIADSNSK
+2384 QNLSDSIADSNSK

-2518 LNQASQLWELLKADQ
+2518 LNQASQLWDLLKADQ

-2621 APTPETGGSGSS
+2621 TPTPETGGSGSS

-2731 NARDTE
+2731 SARDTE

-2753 TTTQNGKGGDNY
+2753 MTTQNGKGGDNY

>member
-1 MADKKIIKIGAEI
+1 MAEKKVIQIALDGDIEKLSAKIKTIQSE
-14 EPTLKGMNE
+14 
-23 VVQKLQDGL
+23 L
-32 SKGSTQIDFTKGAGK
+32 SKLSLGQNLNKEFEE
-47 NVSKLFGT
+47 T
-55 FTDEYKKFQSLTKNG
+55 FYSLTN
-70 NLDILDSKQALQS
+70 
-83 GEKIISTFRELQRIV
+83 
-98 GDFSSLTVADAKKLF
+98 
-113 PEAFDKRV
+113 
-121 DDARQA
+121 
-127 LNGLLNATQRLNN
+127 
-140 KKIELDAAN
+140 
-149 EEVANLTNKVG
+149 
-160 ELKKKITDTSQLK
+160 ELKKIQNLTDGNKINF
-173 IDTDAADKNLK
+173 IDV
-184 DTKKVVD
+184 KKVEKSADVID
-191 DLRSSLREI
+191 ELYDKILRLSKSSGVESSFLKNDKKAIDALAKARASYNSKTSE
-200 YGAEITSV
+200 GLKEQQRLEKKLAEAKEKTNSKLIR
-208 ARELSQAQSNLASAK
+208 AQA
-223 NKVSKGITTRGPSVY
+223 ID
-238 YEGKT
+238 KT
-243 REEWKKDKN
+243 REETAKRLEEAQKELASLEKQLREKGGN
-252 ATSQQ
+252 NSNKYL
-257 KTDALI
+257 KTDSEGKVISADKRTSLGKR
-263 ALDNYNKANSEIKE
+263 YNTLKE
-277 LETNV
+277 QLPD
-282 TNLQKKFNTL
+282 LQK
-292 NSIITSLDAG
+292 
-302 KLDKIPELM
+302 E
-311 RSLQGEQDVEKAN
+311 
-324 ELSAALKQQT
+324 
-334 SAAEKAEEARS
+334 AEKAEKAIRPTLAQINEEAIKMANNITKAQKALDDFNKTQPQNQAKAFEEVRQELEKIDGIDWKS
-345 KLNSAEKS
+345 LGIDLNSINSIDELNEKLTTLS
-353 NSSIQ
+353 
-358 TDLDRT
+358 TDAGVR
-364 NAKLEEQTRKAQV
+364 AHQV
-377 LREVYNNLSNGIS
+377 L
-390 FENLKTALS
+390 ENIIKASSEGAEPLRAL
-399 GIGVQIEEADLKT
+399 G
-412 AEGIAKIRTTLDD
+412 R
-425 IDDTKLEELK
+425 
-435 NNLKAIGISADQ
+435 SAQ
-447 VDKFIDKFKH
+447 S
-457 GMRQAGQAVHELTD
+457 AGQDVKELTD
-471 REKDIQ
+471 RQRDIQ
-477 RLTYQLKYFFSIT
+477 RLTDQLKNFFSIS
-490 NSVRLFKRAVRSAFR
+490 NSVQLFKRAVRSAFE

-515 QIAVVSDF
+515 EIAVVSDF
-523 SVGDMWER
+523 SVGDMWEK

-592 SALRGFNMELNQTSA
+592 SALRGFNMELNQISA

-616 LAAITASNV
+616 LAAITASDV
-625 KELSTAMSKTAS
+625 QELSTAMSKTAS
-637 IAHSVNM
+637 IAHNVNM

-665 TIGTMLKTVIGR
+665 TIGTALKTVIGR
-677 FSEVKSLYSKGEIT
+677 FSEVKSLYAKGELT
-691 GTDENG
+691 GTDEEG

-708 LRAAGVDMTKFF
+708 LRSAGVDMTKFF
-720 TGEEGLDQVFLNLS
+720 TGEEGLDQVFLDLS
-734 KKWDSLDITTQ
+734 KKWDTLDITTQ
-745 RYIATLAAGSRQQSR
+745 RYIATMAAGSRQQSR
-760 FLAIISDYSKTME
+760 FIAMISNYSKTME

-780 SAGASQAQFEKTLD
+780 SAGASQEQYEKTLE
-794 SLASKLAKLKNA
+794 SLTSKLAKLKNA

-828 TLLQTINKILD
+828 SLLQTINKILD

-844 SDVLKSTLSILTA
+844 SGVLKSTLSILAA

-865 SLLFAGIGK
+865 SLLSTGIGK
-874 IVGGREGGLFGKK
+874 MVGDREGGWVQQVLGKK
-887 KEQQNTGYSAG
+887 KEQQNTGYTAG

-906 NGFESTTKTFKS
+906 NGFESITKTFKL
-918 KGGRGFVQSIFSS
+918 KGGKGFVQSLFSS
-931 KRTITDFSK
+931 QITPSDLSKVLNLDEWNLDFSGVDTK
-940 DLEKK
+940 KAADFIASDLNKQLSSHPELTNA
-945 FSSKDWK
+945 FSGIQANTAAS
-952 FDFSNAKPA
+952 SNIE
-961 GLDAFKNNIV
+961 LYRQE
-971 NNLSKGNEE
+971 LSKL
-980 YQNLGVQFSQLW
+980 NLQ
-992 DNGQYD
+992 
-998 KAMKVLDQAHIK
+998 ME
-1010 INMTGKDLQNMGVSA
+1010 MTGQQAQDMGVSVSRTA
-1025 QQTVPNFRAMAI
+1025 PNFQAMAI
-1037 ATGAAAAAL
+1037 ATGAAATAL
-1046 MSLGAYLETTGEG
+1046 MALGSYLETTGEG
-1059 GKKAGKVIQ
+1059 GEKIGKVIQ
-1068 GFGTMLMGT
+1068 GLGTMLMGT

-1116 SLIQIISALAP
+1116 GLIQMISALAP

-1136 LSEQTQQAAEAAK
+1136 LSEQTRQAAEAAK

-1163 KYSDAADKIKKL
+1163 KYSDATDKIKKL
-1175 TVGTTEWKEALLEVN
+1175 TVGTTEWKEALFEVN
-1190 AEVLSLLEKYP
+1190 SQVMELLEKFP
-1201 QLSKSIISEN
+1201 NLEIVSEDGVLSVTEESMKAVLDEKMKQLEAAQAVQYGAQITEDEGKRTNEIKKASLYYSEN
-1211 GVMSIRPEGIQEIL
+1211 GAGLRQPTKAEIENNENPLITGFYTFDELKRMSKEELSALLYDRGAKADTGDVIAEAILNDTIGTMDKLKKELL
-1225 DQALQTSYSAQALQ
+1225 DQTGIDYPLYKVSDEFYELAQQVGGSTASFLALNDASKKVTGYLSSMANIDTKKQASYVNSIITGSDILSQSNF
-1239 ISNDFIK
+1239 SND
-1246 TSTEKQGVIEYF
+1246 V
-1258 SSDPIF
+1258 
-1264 NRKDE
+1264 
-1269 FGNISLSEDAPQLIV
+1269 V
-1284 DYFRKNPHI
+1284 
-1293 TEEEARGDKYDL
+1293 
-1305 GDIQELIS
+1305 
-1313 NNPQELDR
+1313 
-1321 ILKQNGI
+1321 NGI
-1328 FEANGSTWADIQN
+1328 FKATTFDEKVNNQLDI
-1341 SIVSGYITSNE
+1341 
-1352 QLENALKSVNIYD
+1352 L
-1365 GLYKFNDEINN
+1365 NDPN
-1376 ISDATGV
+1376 
-1383 ASKNLVL
+1383 
-1390 LAEDAKNYNQDI
+1390 
-1402 DRFAIQQENYKRGIS
+1402 
-1417 ILAGSN
+1417 
-1423 SEQEYWNDA
+1423 
-1432 LNIIDLDKTAEKIE
+1432 
-1446 QTGKDLN
+1446 
-1453 RDSLVDIAEQLNR
+1453 
-1466 QGAEV
+1466 
-1471 VTSGDTDEIL
+1471 
-1481 KSIYETITGDK
+1481 
-1492 SGTKSESEMKEQVAQ
+1492 
-1507 YKVMKEQASEV
+1507 
-1518 GEVAEKLS
+1518 KLS
-1526 KVDNKEMANEIA
+1526 SLFADLKNEGA
-1538 GRLSHGKGL
+1538 
-1547 TRDQAAKGEINFEA
+1547 
-1561 MATAMGYDK
+1561 
-1570 VDDMAIA
+1570 V
-1577 FGFGNESELEK
+1577 
-1588 AWTEEAAKISSQFG
+1588 
-1602 QIETDVISVIGDAA
+1602 
-1616 AKKAKDLM
+1616 
-1624 GDQTFETYSNYLDQ
+1624 FET
-1638 LSVLFIRSGDEGAK
+1638 
-1652 AVEQFQNAFE
+1652 
-1662 QILNG
+1662 
-1667 LSDEDKKKV
+1667 
-1676 QEIVGD
+1676 
-1682 IDFSN
+1682 
-1687 YDSVTQALED
+1687 
-1697 IKEVAPNSAESLEE
+1697 ESLEE
-1711 MKGAVIELGKAS
+1711 LYTKLTGLEAGNKTQAELKNAIAYVLANREDKQNAEKIVQALDDLSKVNENEAKEISGFMSDGSNLTRAAASKEIMAGEGGDIARYREELGDEVVNSWLQELGLASDEELANYLNERNSNVKKSFDLVEQSANRALGGNQIDEDGKLIQGSMLEQASKLMSDQTLQVYSDYLDQISLLYTRGGEEAVNAFQNSLSTLLEGATLGQQKQIKEIIGNTDLSNYDAAKNAIEEIRKILPEATDDLNNMDKALIELGRAS
-1723 KKVDLKGALSSVTD
+1723 KKVDLKSVMSNLTE

-1743 DIASRD
+1743 DIENRD

-1763 SSGAADY
+1763 SSGVRDY

-1779 FIPVEDSMDS
+1779 FVPVEDSMDS
-1789 LAEAIRNNSLEVI
+1789 LAEAIRSNTDEVI
-1802 KNTQALLQSSIRSG
+1802 KNTLALLKQSIGQGEYVEKQFENFDWTKVDKETRDRIVSG
-1816 EVLESAFN
+1816 EADATL
-1824 SDNWGNISDEQKN
+1824 DWTDIRD
-1837 RILSGNADMNLGD
+1837 ILAMNAE
-1850 AEVLRKLLGMNETD
+1850 ASQEE
-1864 SDYAVMSA
+1864 VMSK
-1872 YNAHIFDYLNLA
+1872 YRSYMPDYLNLA
-1884 DNRAQDEAYTNYA
+1884 DNRAQEDAYKNYLT
-1897 DQMKAFQLDPQE
+1897 QSQAFQLDPQK
-1909 QLNQGGDYLK
+1909 QLDQGGAYLK

-1926 LTGVQ
+1926 LMGVQ
-1931 DKLIENYNKT
+1931 EKLAENLNKT
-1941 GKAVDENSKL
+1941 SDAIEKDSDL
-1951 MQAHTVQYAKAERKI
+1951 MYAHTAQYAQSERKI

-1971 TVKDVK
+1971 AIKNVK

-1983 TKALKNNEKPSE
+1983 TEALKNGEKPSE
-1995 DYYKALDKIVDK
+1995 DYYKALDKIADK
-2007 GKDVFGQNAKGDA
+2007 GKDVFGQNADGEA
-2020 YFDKEFVEE
+2020 YFDKEFVKQ

-2037 SEGGEVGEQAF
+2037 SEGGKVGEQAF
-2048 KQIQQAISQKAL
+2048 NQIQQAISQKAL
-2060 PDLLAFI
+2060 PDLLTFI
-2067 ADTKNLNISL
+2067 DDTKYLNISL
-2077 QAIENAKHQIELYGT
+2077 LDIENAKHQIELYGT

-2097 LFANMDLAG
+2097 LFANMDVAS
-2106 EEANKLKALLES
+2106 EDAQKLKKLLES

-2127 TEYAWVPMQAF
+2127 AAYEWIPMQAF
-2138 GFTSAEE
+2138 GFLTESQAREQGIE
-2145 AKAAGHLVKGDKVQI
+2145 VKDGKVKKLKQI
-2160 IKRVAAVGTLDD
+2160 ISAVGTRND
-2172 YSGSGFS
+2172 YSSSGFS
-2179 SGSSGGGSGGSSSKE
+2179 SGSSGGSGGSSSSKE

-2228 LERRGSTFKEIRANY
+2228 LERRGSTFKEIRTNY
-2243 NAQLSSLEYELKLQ
+2243 NAQLSSLEHELKLQ

-2267 LDAIANEH
+2267 LDAIANER

-2294 AQYDQNLNRIIINWN
+2294 ARYDQNLNRIIIDWD

-2349 TINELK
+2349 TVDELK
-2355 KSQMQDYLD
+2355 KAQMQDYLD

-2371 AIVNAQQK
+2371 ALVNAQQK

-2469 LSKQNDDAQEAREK
+2469 LSKQNDNAQEAREK

-2518 LNQASQLWELLKADQ
+2518 LNQASQLWDLLKADQ

-2582 QLTYDGTNWKDS
+2582 QLTYDGTNWKDN

-2600 DVDFNSNKNQFEYGS
+2600 GVDFNSNKNQFEYGS

-2743 DVLGSFLKNN
+2743 DVLGGFIKNN

>member
-1 MADKKIIKIGAEI
+1 M
-14 EPTLKGMNE
+14 
-23 VVQKLQDGL
+23 
-32 SKGSTQIDFTKGAGK
+32 
-47 NVSKLFGT
+47 
-55 FTDEYKKFQSLTKNG
+55 
-70 NLDILDSKQALQS
+70 
-83 GEKIISTFRELQRIV
+83 
-98 GDFSSLTVADAKKLF
+98 
-113 PEAFDKRV
+113 
-121 DDARQA
+121 
-127 LNGLLNATQRLNN
+127 
-140 KKIELDAAN
+140 
-149 EEVANLTNKVG
+149 
-160 ELKKKITDTSQLK
+160 
-173 IDTDAADKNLK
+173 
-184 DTKKVVD
+184 
-191 DLRSSLREI
+191 
-200 YGAEITSV
+200 
-208 ARELSQAQSNLASAK
+208 
-223 NKVSKGITTRGPSVY
+223 
-238 YEGKT
+238 
-243 REEWKKDKN
+243 
-252 ATSQQ
+252 
-257 KTDALI
+257 
-263 ALDNYNKANSEIKE
+263 
-277 LETNV
+277 
-282 TNLQKKFNTL
+282 
-292 NSIITSLDAG
+292 
-302 KLDKIPELM
+302 
-311 RSLQGEQDVEKAN
+311 
-324 ELSAALKQQT
+324 
-334 SAAEKAEEARS
+334 
-345 KLNSAEKS
+345 
-353 NSSIQ
+353 
-358 TDLDRT
+358 
-364 NAKLEEQTRKAQV
+364 
-377 LREVYNNLSNGIS
+377 
-390 FENLKTALS
+390 
-399 GIGVQIEEADLKT
+399 
-412 AEGIAKIRTTLDD
+412 
-425 IDDTKLEELK
+425 
-435 NNLKAIGISADQ
+435 
-447 VDKFIDKFKH
+447 
-457 GMRQAGQAVHELTD
+457 
-471 REKDIQ
+471 
-477 RLTYQLKYFFSIT
+477 
-490 NSVRLFKRAVRSAFR
+490 
-505 TVKELDSAMT
+505 
-515 QIAVVSDF
+515 
-523 SVGDMWER
+523 
-531 LPEFTAQ
+531 
-538 ANELGVAIKDTYNAT
+538 
-553 ALYIQQGLDLQ
+553 
-564 HSMELSNE
+564 
-572 TLKMARIAGMEAAD
+572 
-586 ATDAMT
+586 
-592 SALRGFNMELNQTSA
+592 
-607 QRVNDVYSE
+607 
-616 LAAITASNV
+616 
-625 KELSTAMSKTAS
+625 
-637 IAHSVNM
+637 
-644 EFETTAAFL
+644 
-653 AQGIETTRESAE
+653 
-665 TIGTMLKTVIGR
+665 
-677 FSEVKSLYSKGEIT
+677 
-691 GTDENG
+691 
-697 EEINVNKVQKA
+697 
-708 LRAAGVDMTKFF
+708 
-720 TGEEGLDQVFLNLS
+720 
-734 KKWDSLDITTQ
+734 
-745 RYIATLAAGSRQQSR
+745 AAGSRQQSR
-760 FLAIISDYSKTME
+760 FIAMISNYSKTME

-780 SAGASQAQFEKTLD
+780 SAGASQEQYEKTLE
-794 SLASKLAKLKNA
+794 SLTSKLAKLKNA

-828 TLLQTINKILD
+828 GLLQTINKILD

-844 SDVLKSTLSILTA
+844 SGVLKSTLSILTA

-865 SLLFAGIGK
+865 SLLSTGIGK
-874 IVGGREGGLFGKK
+874 MVGDREGGWIQQALGKK
-887 KEQQNTGYSAG
+887 KEQQNTGYTAG

-906 NGFESTTKTFKS
+906 NGFESITKTFKS
-918 KGGRGFVQSIFSS
+918 KGGKGFVQSLFSS
-931 KRTITDFSK
+931 QITPSDLSKVLNLDEWNLDFSGIDTK
-940 DLEKK
+940 KAADFIASDLNKQL
-945 FSSKDWK
+945 SSHPELTNALSGIQANTAGS
-952 FDFSNAKPA
+952 SNIELYRKEQ
-961 GLDAFKNNIV
+961 
-971 NNLSKGNEE
+971 S
-980 YQNLGVQFSQLW
+980 
-992 DNGQYD
+992 
-998 KAMKVLDQAHIK
+998 K
-1010 INMTGKDLQNMGVSA
+1010 INLQMEMTGQQAQDMGVSVSRTA
-1025 QQTVPNFRAMAI
+1025 LNFQAMAI
-1037 ATGAAAAAL
+1037 ATGAAATAL
-1046 MSLGAYLETTGEG
+1046 MALGSYLETTGEG
-1059 GKKAGKVIQ
+1059 GEKIGKVIQ
-1068 GFGTMLMGT
+1068 GLGTMLMGT

-1116 SLIQIISALAP
+1116 GLIQIISALAP

-1163 KYSDAADKIKKL
+1163 KYSDATDKIKKL

-1201 QLSKSIISEN
+1201 QLSNYVTSEN
-1211 GVMSIRPEGIQEIL
+1211 GVMSISAEGIQKVL
-1225 DQALQTSYSAQALQ
+1225 DQALQTSYNTQALE
-1239 ISNDFIK
+1239 ISNKFVETSEKKQAERERFEEQSAFYKVDFYNNPEPVNTEAIEKFFNYLQDNPSLTKEDLMGKAIDISEAQKLSFEELREILNMNIK
-1246 TSTEKQGVIEYF
+1246 GLGETDIKNIIDRITEAEDGT
-1258 SSDPIF
+1258 
-1264 NRKDE
+1264 
-1269 FGNISLSEDAPQLIV
+1269 SLSEILPNGSDNL
-1284 DYFRKNPHI
+1284 YLF
-1293 TEEEARGDKYDL
+1293 TEELQEISKEAG
-1305 GDIQELIS
+1305 IAAIS
-1313 NNPQELDR
+1313 
-1321 ILKQNGI
+1321 
-1328 FEANGSTWADIQN
+1328 
-1341 SIVSGYITSNE
+1341 
-1352 QLENALKSVNIYD
+1352 
-1365 GLYKFNDEINN
+1365 
-1376 ISDATGV
+1376 
-1383 ASKNLVL
+1383 
-1390 LAEDAKNYNQDI
+1390 LAEMTEDTKNFNRTQMSYEV
-1402 DRFAIQQENYKRGIS
+1402 QQENYKRGLS
-1417 ILAGSN
+1417 TLAGSD
-1423 SEQEYWNDA
+1423 SGQEFWNEA

-1446 QTGKDLN
+1446 QAKNNLN
-1453 RDSLVDIAEQLNR
+1453 EDSLVKIAKQLND
-1466 QGAEV
+1466 QGAQV
-1471 VTSGDTDEIL
+1471 ITSGSVDEIR
-1481 KSIYETITGDK
+1481 KSVYEAITGDK
-1492 SGTKSESEMKEQVAQ
+1492 SGTKTDSQMKEQIAQ
-1507 YKVMKEQASEV
+1507 YKVMKEQVKDV
-1518 GEVAEKLS
+1518 GEVAKKLS
-1526 KVDNKEMANEIA
+1526 KIEDKGMADEIA
-1538 GRLSHGKGL
+1538 ARLTHGKGL
-1547 TRDQAAKGEINFEA
+1547 TRDQAEKGFDLDSMANA
-1561 MATAMGYDK
+1561 MNITVDEMAQLFGKNSAT
-1570 VDDMAIA
+1570 
-1577 FGFGNESELEK
+1577 ELEQ
-1588 AWTEEAAKISSQFG
+1588 AWTEEAVKISDQFK
-1602 QIETDVISVIGDAA
+1602 QIETGAKSVIGDAISTA
-1616 AKKAKDLM
+1616 SRLM
-1624 GDQTFETYSNYLDQ
+1624 GDQTFEIYSNYLDQ
-1638 LSVLFIRSGDEGAK
+1638 LSVLFVRSGGGNEGAK
-1652 AVEQFQNAFE
+1652 AVKQFQDAFS
-1662 QILNG
+1662 QILSG
-1667 LSDEDKKKV
+1667 LSDENKKKV

-1687 YDSVTQALED
+1687 YDSVTQALES
-1697 IKEVAPNSAESLEE
+1697 IQEVAPNSAESLEE
-1711 MKGAVIELGKAS
+1711 MKSAVIDLGKAS

-1749 KSEGITQEELEKIV
+1749 KSEGITQKELEKIV
-1763 SSGAADY
+1763 SSGAAEY

-1802 KNTQALLQSSIRSG
+1802 KNTQALLQSSIQSG

-1824 SDNWGNISDEQKN
+1824 SDKWDNVSDEQKN

-1850 AEVLRKLLGMNETD
+1850 ATVLRELLGMNEGD

-1884 DNRAQDEAYTNYA
+1884 DNRAQDEAYTNYTK
-1897 DQMKAFQLDPQE
+1897 QMKAFQLDPQE
-1909 QLNQGGDYLK
+1909 QLDQGGAYLK
-1919 ERVEAEQ
+1919 ERVEAQGLSDLQKEITEDFQ
-1926 LTGVQ
+1926 EFNSVIKANTR
-1931 DKLIENYNKT
+1931 LIE
-1941 GKAVDENSKL
+1941 
-1951 MQAHTVQYAKAERKI
+1951 AHTLRYAQAEKKV
-1966 KSLCE
+1966 KSFCE
-1971 TVKDVK
+1971 TIKDVK

-1983 TKALKNNEKPSE
+1983 TKALKNNENPSE
-1995 DYYKALDKIVDK
+1995 DYYKALEKISEK
-2007 GKDVFGQNAKGDA
+2007 GKQVFGDSFTKD
-2020 YFDKEFVEE
+2020 FVEE
-2029 NAELVSQL
+2029 NADLISQL
-2037 SEGGEVGEQAF
+2037 SEGGEIGEQAF
-2048 KQIQQAISQKAL
+2048 
-2060 PDLLAFI
+2060 
-2067 ADTKNLNISL
+2067 ISL
-2077 QAIENAKHQIELYGT
+2077 QQKISESVKKSLTDLLDLEAESSQIKSILEELDGANAQFAINGT
-2092 ADFSS
+2092 ADVSQLMNS
-2097 LFANMDLAG
+2097 LIAAG
-2106 EEANKLKALLES
+2106 Q
-2118 FLGVTINFD
+2118 T
-2127 TEYAWVPMQAF
+2127 
-2138 GFTSAEE
+2138 AEE
-2145 AKAAGHLVKGDKVQI
+2145 AAKTIEALTGSTVTFNVEKQVITVPASQVYNANGKYAGAKVLGGMSGFVSIEIPKAIATKS
-2160 IKRVAAVGTLDD
+2160 T
-2172 YSGSGFS
+2172 YSSSGFS
-2179 SGSSGGGSGGSSSKE
+2179 SGSSGGSGGGSSSKE

-2243 NAQLSSLEYELKLQ
+2243 NAQLSSLEHELKLQ

-2267 LDAIANEH
+2267 LDAIANER

-2294 AQYDQNLNRIIINWN
+2294 ARYDQNLNRIIIDWD

-2314 TDDDLGSAVEAYVS
+2314 TNDDLGSAVEAYVS

-2349 TINELK
+2349 TIDELK
-2355 KSQMQDYLD
+2355 KAQMQDYLD

-2371 AIVNAQQK
+2371 ALVNAQQK

-2518 LNQASQLWELLKADQ
+2518 LNQASQLWDLLKADQ

-2743 DVLGSFLKNN
+2743 DILDSFIKNN

>member
-1 MADKKIIKIGAEI
+1 MAEKKVIQIALDGDIEKLSAKIKTIQSELG
-14 EPTLKGMNE
+14 
-23 VVQKLQDGL
+23 KLSLGQNL
-32 SKGSTQIDFTKGAGK
+32 NKEFEE
-47 NVSKLFGT
+47 T
-55 FTDEYKKFQSLTKNG
+55 FYSLTN
-70 NLDILDSKQALQS
+70 
-83 GEKIISTFRELQRIV
+83 
-98 GDFSSLTVADAKKLF
+98 
-113 PEAFDKRV
+113 
-121 DDARQA
+121 
-127 LNGLLNATQRLNN
+127 
-140 KKIELDAAN
+140 
-149 EEVANLTNKVG
+149 
-160 ELKKKITDTSQLK
+160 ELKKIQNLTDGNKINF
-173 IDTDAADKNLK
+173 IDV
-184 DTKKVVD
+184 KKVEKSADVID
-191 DLRSSLREI
+191 ELYDKILRLSKSSGVESSFLKNDKKAIDALAKARASYNSKTSE
-200 YGAEITSV
+200 GLKEQQRLEKKLAEAKEKTNSKLIR
-208 ARELSQAQSNLASAK
+208 AQA
-223 NKVSKGITTRGPSVY
+223 ID
-238 YEGKT
+238 KT
-243 REEWKKDKN
+243 REETAKRLEEAQKELASLEKQLREKGGN
-252 ATSQQ
+252 NPNKYL
-257 KTDALI
+257 KTDSEGKVVSADKRTSLGKR
-263 ALDNYNKANSEIKE
+263 YNTLKE
-277 LETNV
+277 QLPD
-282 TNLQKKFNTL
+282 LQK
-292 NSIITSLDAG
+292 
-302 KLDKIPELM
+302 E
-311 RSLQGEQDVEKAN
+311 
-324 ELSAALKQQT
+324 
-334 SAAEKAEEARS
+334 AEKAEKAIRPTLAQINEEAIKMANNITKAQKALDDFNKTQPQNQAKAFEEVRQELEKIDGIDWKS
-345 KLNSAEKS
+345 LGIDLNSINSIDELNEKLTTLS
-353 NSSIQ
+353 
-358 TDLDRT
+358 TDAGVR
-364 NAKLEEQTRKAQV
+364 AHQV
-377 LREVYNNLSNGIS
+377 L
-390 FENLKTALS
+390 ENIIKASSEGAEPLRAL
-399 GIGVQIEEADLKT
+399 G
-412 AEGIAKIRTTLDD
+412 R
-425 IDDTKLEELK
+425 
-435 NNLKAIGISADQ
+435 SAQ
-447 VDKFIDKFKH
+447 S
-457 GMRQAGQAVHELTD
+457 AGQDVKELTD
-471 REKDIQ
+471 RQRDIQ
-477 RLTYQLKYFFSIT
+477 RLTDQLKNFFSIS
-490 NSVRLFKRAVRSAFR
+490 NSVQLFKRAVRSAFE

-515 QIAVVSDF
+515 EIAVVSDF

-616 LAAITASNV
+616 LAAITASDV
-625 KELSTAMSKTAS
+625 QELSTAMSKTAS
-637 IAHSVNM
+637 IAHNVNM

-665 TIGTMLKTVIGR
+665 TIGTALKTVIGR
-677 FSEVKSLYSKGEIT
+677 FSEVKSLYTKGELT

-708 LRAAGVDMTKFF
+708 LRSAGVDMTKFF
-720 TGEEGLDQVFLNLS
+720 TGEEGLDQVFLDLS
-734 KKWDSLDITTQ
+734 KKWDTLDVTTQ
-745 RYIATLAAGSRQQSR
+745 RYIATMAAGSRQQSR
-760 FLAIISDYSKTME
+760 FIAMISNYSKTME

-780 SAGASQAQFEKTLD
+780 SAGASQEQYEKTLE
-794 SLASKLAKLKNA
+794 SLTSKLAKLKNA

-828 TLLQTINKILD
+828 GLLQTINKILD

-844 SDVLKSTLSILTA
+844 SGVLKSTLSILTA

-865 SLLFAGIGK
+865 SLLSTGIGK
-874 IVGGREGGLFGKK
+874 MVGDREGGWVQQALGKK
-887 KEQQNTGYSAG
+887 KEQQNTGYTAG

-906 NGFESTTKTFKS
+906 NGFESITKTFKS
-918 KGGRGFVQSIFSS
+918 KGGKGFVQSLFSS
-931 KRTITDFSK
+931 QITPSDLSKVLNLDEWNLDFSGVDTK
-940 DLEKK
+940 KAADFIASDLNKQL
-945 FSSKDWK
+945 SSHPELTNALSGIQANTAAS
-952 FDFSNAKPA
+952 SNIE
-961 GLDAFKNNIV
+961 LYRQE
-971 NNLSKGNEE
+971 LSKL
-980 YQNLGVQFSQLW
+980 NLQ
-992 DNGQYD
+992 
-998 KAMKVLDQAHIK
+998 ME
-1010 INMTGKDLQNMGVSA
+1010 MTGQQAQDMGVSVSRTA
-1025 QQTVPNFRAMAI
+1025 PNFQAMAI
-1037 ATGAAAAAL
+1037 ATGAAATAL
-1046 MSLGAYLETTGEG
+1046 MALGSYLETTGEG
-1059 GKKAGKVIQ
+1059 GEKIGKVIQ
-1068 GFGTMLMGT
+1068 GLGTMLMGT

-1116 SLIQIISALAP
+1116 GLIQIISALAP

-1163 KYSDAADKIKKL
+1163 KYSDATDKIKKL

-1201 QLSKSIISEN
+1201 QLSNYVTSEN
-1211 GVMSIRPEGIQEIL
+1211 GVMSISAEGIQKVL
-1225 DQALQTSYSAQALQ
+1225 DQALQTSYNTQALE
-1239 ISNDFIK
+1239 ISNKFVETSEKKQAERERFEEQSAFYKVDFYNNPEPVNTEAIEKFFNYLQDNPSLTKEDLMGKAIDISEAQKLSFEELREILNMNIK
-1246 TSTEKQGVIEYF
+1246 GLGETDIKNIIDRITEAEDGT
-1258 SSDPIF
+1258 
-1264 NRKDE
+1264 
-1269 FGNISLSEDAPQLIV
+1269 SLSEILPNGSDNL
-1284 DYFRKNPHI
+1284 YLF
-1293 TEEEARGDKYDL
+1293 TEELQEISKEAG
-1305 GDIQELIS
+1305 IAAIS
-1313 NNPQELDR
+1313 
-1321 ILKQNGI
+1321 
-1328 FEANGSTWADIQN
+1328 
-1341 SIVSGYITSNE
+1341 
-1352 QLENALKSVNIYD
+1352 
-1365 GLYKFNDEINN
+1365 
-1376 ISDATGV
+1376 
-1383 ASKNLVL
+1383 
-1390 LAEDAKNYNQDI
+1390 LAEMTEDTKNFNRTQMSYEV
-1402 DRFAIQQENYKRGIS
+1402 QQENYKRGLS
-1417 ILAGSN
+1417 TLAGSD
-1423 SEQEYWNDA
+1423 SGQEFWNEA

-1446 QTGKDLN
+1446 QAKNNLN
-1453 RDSLVDIAEQLNR
+1453 EDSLVKIAKQLND
-1466 QGAEV
+1466 QGAQV
-1471 VTSGDTDEIL
+1471 ITSGSVDEIR
-1481 KSIYETITGDK
+1481 KSVYEAITGDK
-1492 SGTKSESEMKEQVAQ
+1492 SGTKTDSQMEEQIAQ
-1507 YKVMKEQASEV
+1507 YKVMKEQVKDV
-1518 GEVAEKLS
+1518 GEVAKKLS
-1526 KVDNKEMANEIA
+1526 KIEDKGMADEIA
-1538 GRLSHGKGL
+1538 ARLTHGKGL
-1547 TRDQAAKGEINFEA
+1547 THDQAEKGFDLDSMANA
-1561 MATAMGYDK
+1561 MNITVDEMAQLFGKNSAT
-1570 VDDMAIA
+1570 
-1577 FGFGNESELEK
+1577 ELEQ
-1588 AWTEEAAKISSQFG
+1588 AWTEEAVKISDQFK
-1602 QIETDVISVIGDAA
+1602 QIETGAKSVIGDAISTA
-1616 AKKAKDLM
+1616 SRLM
-1624 GDQTFETYSNYLDQ
+1624 GDQTFEIYSNYLDQ
-1638 LSVLFIRSGDEGAK
+1638 LSVLFVRSGGGNEGAK
-1652 AVEQFQNAFE
+1652 AVKQFQDAFS
-1662 QILNG
+1662 QILSG
-1667 LSDEDKKKV
+1667 LSDENKKKV
-1676 QEIVGD
+1676 QEIVGN

-1687 YDSVTQALED
+1687 YDSVTQALES
-1697 IKEVAPNSAESLEE
+1697 IQEVAPNSAESLEE
-1711 MKGAVIELGKAS
+1711 MKSAVIDLGKAS

-1763 SSGAADY
+1763 SSGAAEY

-1802 KNTQALLQSSIRSG
+1802 KNTQALLQSSIQSG

-1824 SDNWGNISDEQKN
+1824 SDKWDNVSDEQKN

-1850 AEVLRKLLGMNETD
+1850 ATVLRELLGMNPED

-1884 DNRAQDEAYTNYA
+1884 DNRAQDEAYTNYTE
-1897 DQMKAFQLDPQE
+1897 QMKAFQLDPQE
-1909 QLNQGGDYLK
+1909 QLDQGGAYLK
-1919 ERVEAEQ
+1919 ERVEVEQ

-1931 DKLIENYNKT
+1931 EKLIENYNKT
-1941 GKAVDENSKL
+1941 GKAVNEDSKL
-1951 MQAHTVQYAKAERKI
+1951 IQAHTIQYAQAERKI

-1971 TVKDVK
+1971 VVKDEK

-1983 TKALKNNEKPSE
+1983 TEALKNNEKPSE
-1995 DYYKALDKIVDK
+1995 DYYKALDKIIEK
-2007 GKDVFGQNAKGDA
+2007 GEAVFGSKFNSD
-2020 YFDKEFVEE
+2020 FVKE
-2029 NAELVSQL
+2029 NAELISQL
-2037 SEGGEVGEQAF
+2037 SEGGEIGEQAF
-2048 KQIQQAISQKAL
+2048 NQIQQAIGQKAL
-2060 PDLLAFI
+2060 PELEKFLFEIKDSENLL
-2067 ADTKNLNISL
+2067 
-2077 QAIENAKHQIELYGT
+2077 QEIENAKHQIELYGT
-2092 ADFSS
+2092 ADLTNIFSG
-2097 LFANMDLAG
+2097 MDLASEKAQTLKKIL
-2106 EEANKLKALLES
+2106 EEI
-2118 FLGVTINFD
+2118 LGITINFD
-2127 TEYAWVPMQAF
+2127 TEYEEILVPDSVSWSTTDGLVQT
-2138 GFTSAEE
+2138 GKNKGRTSYR
-2145 AKAAGHLVKGDKVQI
+2145 KIKVPKSFQ
-2160 IKRVAAVGTLDD
+2160 AVGTRND
-2172 YSGSGFS
+2172 YSSSGFS
-2179 SGSSGGGSGGSSSKE
+2179 SGSSGGSGGGSSSKE

-2243 NAQLSSLEYELKLQ
+2243 NAQLSSLEHELKLQ

-2267 LDAIANEH
+2267 LDAIANER

-2294 AQYDQNLNRIIINWN
+2294 ARYDQNLNRIIIDWD

-2349 TINELK
+2349 TVDELK
-2355 KSQMQDYLD
+2355 KAQMQDYLD

-2371 AIVNAQQK
+2371 ALVNAQQK

-2518 LNQASQLWELLKADQ
+2518 LNQASQLWDLLKADQ

-2577 LPDGT
+2577 LPDGI

-2743 DVLGSFLKNN
+2743 DILDSFIKNN

>member
-1 MADKKIIKIGAEI
+1 MAEKKVIQIALDGDIEKLSAKIRTIQSE
-14 EPTLKGMNE
+14 
-23 VVQKLQDGL
+23 L
-32 SKGSTQIDFTKGAGK
+32 SKLSLDK
-47 NVSKLFGT
+47 NLNKEFEET
-55 FTDEYKKFQSLTKNG
+55 FYSLTN
-70 NLDILDSKQALQS
+70 
-83 GEKIISTFRELQRIV
+83 
-98 GDFSSLTVADAKKLF
+98 
-113 PEAFDKRV
+113 
-121 DDARQA
+121 
-127 LNGLLNATQRLNN
+127 
-140 KKIELDAAN
+140 
-149 EEVANLTNKVG
+149 
-160 ELKKKITDTSQLK
+160 ELKKIQGLTTGNKVNF
-173 IDTDAADKNLK
+173 IDV
-184 DTKKVVD
+184 KKVEKSAD
-191 DLRSSLREI
+191 IIDELYDKILRLSKSSGIESSFLKNDKKAIDEL
-200 YGAEITSV
+200 TK
-208 ARELSQAQSNLASAK
+208 ARESYNSKTSEGLKEQQRLEKKLAEAKEKTNSKLIKAQA
-223 NKVSKGITTRGPSVY
+223 ID
-238 YEGKT
+238 KT
-243 REEWKKDKN
+243 REETAKRLEEAQRELASLEKQLREKGGN
-252 ATSQQ
+252 NPNKYL
-257 KTDALI
+257 KTDSEGKVISADKRTSLGKQYNAL
-263 ALDNYNKANSEIKE
+263 KE
-277 LETNV
+277 QLPD
-282 TNLQKKFNTL
+282 LQK
-292 NSIITSLDAG
+292 
-302 KLDKIPELM
+302 E
-311 RSLQGEQDVEKAN
+311 
-324 ELSAALKQQT
+324 
-334 SAAEKAEEARS
+334 AEKAEKAVKPTLTQINEEAIKIANNITKAQKALDDFNKTQPQNQTNAFKEVRQELEKIDGIDWKS
-345 KLNSAEKS
+345 LGIDLNSINSIDELNEKLTTLS
-353 NSSIQ
+353 
-358 TDLDRT
+358 TDAGVR
-364 NAKLEEQTRKAQV
+364 ARQV
-377 LREVYNNLSNGIS
+377 L
-390 FENLKTALS
+390 ENIIKASSEGAEPLRAL
-399 GIGVQIEEADLKT
+399 G
-412 AEGIAKIRTTLDD
+412 R
-425 IDDTKLEELK
+425 
-435 NNLKAIGISADQ
+435 SAQ
-447 VDKFIDKFKH
+447 F
-457 GMRQAGQAVHELTD
+457 AGQDVKELTD
-471 REKDIQ
+471 RQRDIQ
-477 RLTYQLKYFFSIT
+477 RLTDQLKNFFSIS
-490 NSVRLFKRAVRSAFR
+490 NSVQLFKRAVRSAFE

-515 QIAVVSDF
+515 EIAVVSDF

-625 KELSTAMSKTAS
+625 EELSTAMSKTAS

-780 SAGASQAQFEKTLD
+780 SAGASQEQYEKTLD
-794 SLASKLAKLKNA
+794 SLTSKLAKLKNA

-828 TLLQTINKILD
+828 VLLQTINKILD

-844 SDVLKSTLSILTA
+844 SGVLKSTLSILAA

-865 SLLFAGIGK
+865 SLLSTGIGK
-874 IVGGREGGLFGKK
+874 MVDGREGGLVEKWFGKK

-906 NGFESTTKTFKS
+906 NGFESITKTFKS
-918 KGGRGFVQSIFSS
+918 KGGKGFVQSIFSAE
-931 KRTITDFSK
+931 RTVTDFSK

-952 FDFSNAKPA
+952 FDFSNAKPE
-961 GLDAFKNNIV
+961 GLATLKKNIV
-971 NNLSKGNEE
+971 DNLSKGNEE

-998 KAMKVLDQAHIK
+998 KAINMLDQAHIK
-1010 INMTGKDLQNMGVSA
+1010 INMTGKDLQDMGASA
-1025 QQTVPNFRAMAI
+1025 QRTVPNFQAMAV

-1046 MSLGAYLETTGEG
+1046 MALGAYLETTGEG
-1059 GKKAGKVIQ
+1059 GEKAGKVIQ
-1068 GFGTMLMGT
+1068 GFGTMLMGL

-1085 AAMIAGAESVS
+1085 TAMIAGAESVS
-1096 VAIKNIPIIGWIAA
+1096 IAIKNIPIIGWIAA

-1116 SLIQIISALAP
+1116 GLIRIISALAP

-1163 KYSDAADKIKKL
+1163 KYSDATDKIKKL

-1201 QLSKSIISEN
+1201 QLSKFVISEN

-1225 DQALQTSYSAQALQ
+1225 NQALQTSYSAQALQ

-1246 TSTEKQGVIEYF
+1246 TSTEKQVNKENFENQRAFYKEDFYNQPEPVNTDAIEKFFSYLRDNPSLTKEELKGEAISISEAQKLSYEELREILKANIEGLGEVDIKNIIDKIINAEDGTSLSDILPN
-1258 SSDPIF
+1258 SSDKLYLF
-1264 NRKDE
+1264 TEKLRDFSKE
-1269 FGNISLSEDAPQLIV
+1269 AGVSAISLAEM
-1284 DYFRKNPHI
+1284 
-1293 TEEEARGDKYDL
+1293 TDKTKDFN
-1305 GDIQELIS
+1305 QTQMS
-1313 NNPQELDR
+1313 
-1321 ILKQNGI
+1321 
-1328 FEANGSTWADIQN
+1328 FE
-1341 SIVSGYITSNE
+1341 V
-1352 QLENALKSVNIYD
+1352 
-1365 GLYKFNDEINN
+1365 
-1376 ISDATGV
+1376 
-1383 ASKNLVL
+1383 
-1390 LAEDAKNYNQDI
+1390 
-1402 DRFAIQQENYKRGIS
+1402 QQEGYKRGVS
-1417 ILAGSN
+1417 VLAGST
-1423 SEQEYWNDA
+1423 SGQEYWNDA

-1446 QTGKDLN
+1446 QTGKDLDE
-1453 RDSLVDIAEQLNR
+1453 DSLVKIANQLNR
-1466 QGAEV
+1466 EGAEV
-1471 VTSGDTDEIL
+1471 ITSGDTDEIL

-1507 YKVMKEQASEV
+1507 YKVMKEQVSEV
-1518 GEVAEKLS
+1518 GKVAEKLS

-1547 TRDQAAKGEINFEA
+1547 TRDQAAKGEIDFEA

-1588 AWTEEAAKISSQFG
+1588 AWKEEADKISSQFD
-1602 QIETDVISVIGDAA
+1602 QIETDVKSVIGEDAA
-1616 AKKAKDLM
+1616 KQAKDLM

-1638 LSVLFIRSGDEGAK
+1638 ISVLFIRSGDEGAK
-1652 AVEQFQNAFE
+1652 AVKQFQDAFS

-1667 LSDEDKKKV
+1667 LSDENKKKV

-1682 IDFSN
+1682 IDFSD

-1697 IKEVAPNSAESLEE
+1697 IQEVAPNSAESLEE
-1711 MKGAVIELGKAS
+1711 MKGAVIDLGKAS

-1850 AEVLRKLLGMNETD
+1850 AEVLRNLLGMNEAD

-1909 QLNQGGDYLK
+1909 QLDQGGAYLK

-1951 MQAHTVQYAKAERKI
+1951 MQAHTVQYAKAEQKI

-2243 NAQLSSLEYELKLQ
+2243 NAQLSSLEHELKLQ

-2267 LDAIANEH
+2267 LDAIANER

-2294 AQYDQNLNRIIINWN
+2294 ARYDQNLNRIIIDWN

-2371 AIVNAQQK
+2371 ALVNAQQK

-2518 LNQASQLWELLKADQ
+2518 LNQASQLWDLLKADQ

-2621 APTPETGGSGSS
+2621 TPTPETGGSGSS

-2753 TTTQNGKGGDNY
+2753 MTTQNGKGGDNY

>member
-1 MADKKIIKIGAEI
+1 
-14 EPTLKGMNE
+14 
-23 VVQKLQDGL
+23 
-32 SKGSTQIDFTKGAGK
+32 
-47 NVSKLFGT
+47 
-55 FTDEYKKFQSLTKNG
+55 
-70 NLDILDSKQALQS
+70 
-83 GEKIISTFRELQRIV
+83 
-98 GDFSSLTVADAKKLF
+98 
-113 PEAFDKRV
+113 
-121 DDARQA
+121 
-127 LNGLLNATQRLNN
+127 
-140 KKIELDAAN
+140 
-149 EEVANLTNKVG
+149 
-160 ELKKKITDTSQLK
+160 
-173 IDTDAADKNLK
+173 
-184 DTKKVVD
+184 
-191 DLRSSLREI
+191 
-200 YGAEITSV
+200 
-208 ARELSQAQSNLASAK
+208 
-223 NKVSKGITTRGPSVY
+223 
-238 YEGKT
+238 
-243 REEWKKDKN
+243 
-252 ATSQQ
+252 
-257 KTDALI
+257 
-263 ALDNYNKANSEIKE
+263 
-277 LETNV
+277 
-282 TNLQKKFNTL
+282 
-292 NSIITSLDAG
+292 
-302 KLDKIPELM
+302 
-311 RSLQGEQDVEKAN
+311 
-324 ELSAALKQQT
+324 
-334 SAAEKAEEARS
+334 
-345 KLNSAEKS
+345 
-353 NSSIQ
+353 
-358 TDLDRT
+358 
-364 NAKLEEQTRKAQV
+364 
-377 LREVYNNLSNGIS
+377 
-390 FENLKTALS
+390 
-399 GIGVQIEEADLKT
+399 
-412 AEGIAKIRTTLDD
+412 
-425 IDDTKLEELK
+425 
-435 NNLKAIGISADQ
+435 
-447 VDKFIDKFKH
+447 
-457 GMRQAGQAVHELTD
+457 
-471 REKDIQ
+471 
-477 RLTYQLKYFFSIT
+477 
-490 NSVRLFKRAVRSAFR
+490 
-505 TVKELDSAMT
+505 
-515 QIAVVSDF
+515 
-523 SVGDMWER
+523 
-531 LPEFTAQ
+531 
-538 ANELGVAIKDTYNAT
+538 
-553 ALYIQQGLDLQ
+553 
-564 HSMELSNE
+564 
-572 TLKMARIAGMEAAD
+572 
-586 ATDAMT
+586 
-592 SALRGFNMELNQTSA
+592 
-607 QRVNDVYSE
+607 
-616 LAAITASNV
+616 
-625 KELSTAMSKTAS
+625 
-637 IAHSVNM
+637 
-644 EFETTAAFL
+644 
-653 AQGIETTRESAE
+653 
-665 TIGTMLKTVIGR
+665 
-677 FSEVKSLYSKGEIT
+677 
-691 GTDENG
+691 
-697 EEINVNKVQKA
+697 
-708 LRAAGVDMTKFF
+708 
-720 TGEEGLDQVFLNLS
+720 
-734 KKWDSLDITTQ
+734 
-745 RYIATLAAGSRQQSR
+745 
-760 FLAIISDYSKTME
+760 ME

-780 SAGASQAQFEKTLD
+780 SAGASQEQYEKTLD
-794 SLASKLAKLKNA
+794 SLSSKLAKLKNA

-813 LANNEVIKVAVDTLT
+813 LANNEVIKVVVDTLT
-828 TLLQTINKILD
+828 VLLQTINKILD
-839 TVSGG
+839 TVSGSSG
-844 SDVLKSTLSILTA
+844 VLKSTLSILAA

-865 SLLFAGIGK
+865 SLLFTGIGK
-874 IVGGREGGLFGKK
+874 MVGGREGGLAEKWFGKK

-906 NGFESTTKTFKS
+906 NGFGSITKTFKS
-918 KGGRGFVQSIFSS
+918 KGGKGFVQSIFSA
-931 KRTITDFSK
+931 KKTVTNFSK

-971 NNLSKGNEE
+971 NNLSKGNKE
-980 YQNLGVQFSQLW
+980 YQNLGAQFSHLW

-998 KAMKVLDQAHIK
+998 KAMNVLDQAHIK
-1010 INMTGKDLQNMGVSA
+1010 INMTGKDLQDMGASA
-1025 QQTVPNFRAMAI
+1025 QRTVPNFQAMAI

-1046 MSLGAYLETTGEG
+1046 MALGAYLETTGEG
-1059 GKKAGKVIQ
+1059 GEKAGKVIQ
-1068 GFGTMLMGT
+1068 GFGTMLMGLV
-1077 IPIISMVQ
+1077 PIIQMVQ
-1085 AAMIAGAESVS
+1085 MAMIAGAESVS

-1116 SLIQIISALAP
+1116 GLIQIISALVP
-1127 ETQEEKLKR
+1127 ETQEEKFKR
-1136 LSEQTQQAAEAAK
+1136 LSEQTQQAAQAAK

-1155 KDLQESFD
+1155 KDLQESFG

-1175 TVGTTEWKEALLEVN
+1175 TVGTTEWKEALFEVN
-1190 AEVLSLLEKYP
+1190 SQVMELLEKFP
-1201 QLSKSIISEN
+1201 NLEIVSEDGVLSVTEESMKAVLDEKMKQVEAAQAVQYGVQIAEDEEKRTNEIKKASLYYSEN
-1211 GVMSIRPEGIQEIL
+1211 GAGLKQPTKTDIEKNKGLITGYYTFEELKGMKKEDLSALLYDRGARADTGNVIAEAIL
-1225 DQALQTSYSAQALQ
+1225 DGSIETMDELKNELLDQTGIDYPLYKVS
-1239 ISNDFIK
+1239 
-1246 TSTEKQGVIEYF
+1246 
-1258 SSDPIF
+1258 
-1264 NRKDE
+1264 DE
-1269 FGNISLSEDAPQLIV
+1269 FYELAQQVGGFTANFLALSDASEKVTGYLSSIVNIDTKKQAFYVNSIITGSDILSQSNFSKDIV
-1284 DYFRKNPHI
+1284 
-1293 TEEEARGDKYDL
+1293 
-1305 GDIQELIS
+1305 
-1313 NNPQELDR
+1313 
-1321 ILKQNGI
+1321 NGI
-1328 FEANGSTWADIQN
+1328 FKATTFDEKVNNQLDILN
-1341 SIVSGYITSNE
+1341 DSN
-1352 QLENALKSVNIYD
+1352 
-1365 GLYKFNDEINN
+1365 
-1376 ISDATGV
+1376 
-1383 ASKNLVL
+1383 
-1390 LAEDAKNYNQDI
+1390 
-1402 DRFAIQQENYKRGIS
+1402 
-1417 ILAGSN
+1417 
-1423 SEQEYWNDA
+1423 
-1432 LNIIDLDKTAEKIE
+1432 
-1446 QTGKDLN
+1446 
-1453 RDSLVDIAEQLNR
+1453 
-1466 QGAEV
+1466 
-1471 VTSGDTDEIL
+1471 
-1481 KSIYETITGDK
+1481 
-1492 SGTKSESEMKEQVAQ
+1492 
-1507 YKVMKEQASEV
+1507 
-1518 GEVAEKLS
+1518 KLS
-1526 KVDNKEMANEIA
+1526 ALFADLKKE
-1538 GRLSHGKGL
+1538 G
-1547 TRDQAAKGEINFEA
+1547 
-1561 MATAMGYDK
+1561 
-1570 VDDMAIA
+1570 AI
-1577 FGFGNESELEK
+1577 
-1588 AWTEEAAKISSQFG
+1588 
-1602 QIETDVISVIGDAA
+1602 
-1616 AKKAKDLM
+1616 
-1624 GDQTFETYSNYLDQ
+1624 FET
-1638 LSVLFIRSGDEGAK
+1638 
-1652 AVEQFQNAFE
+1652 
-1662 QILNG
+1662 
-1667 LSDEDKKKV
+1667 
-1676 QEIVGD
+1676 
-1682 IDFSN
+1682 
-1687 YDSVTQALED
+1687 
-1697 IKEVAPNSAESLEE
+1697 ESLEE
-1711 MKGAVIELGKAS
+1711 LYTKLTGLEASGKTQTELKNAIAYVLANREDKQNAEKIVQALDSLNKVNENEAKDIAGFMSEGGSLTKQAASQKITTEDIAHYRKVLGKEAVDVWRQELGLASDEELANYLNERNSKVITSFELADKSANKALGGNQIDENGNFIQGSILEQASKLMSDQTLQVYSDYLDQISLLYARGGEEAVNAFQNSLSTLLKGATLEQQKQIKEIIGNTDLSNYDAAKNAIEEIREIIPGATDELSNMDKALIELGKAT
-1723 KKVDLKGALSSVTD
+1723 KKVDLKTVMSNLTD
-1737 ALNLAD
+1737 ALKLAE
-1743 DIASRD
+1743 DIENRD

-1763 SSGAADY
+1763 SSGARDY

-1779 FIPVEDSMDS
+1779 FVPIQDSMSD
-1789 LAEAIRNNSLEVI
+1789 LAEAIRGNTDEVI
-1802 KNTQALLQSSIRSG
+1802 KNTLALLKQSIGQGEYVEKQFEDFDWMKVDKETRDRIISG
-1816 EVLESAFN
+1816 E
-1824 SDNWGNISDEQKN
+1824 
-1837 RILSGNADMNLGD
+1837 ADATLD
-1850 AEVLRKLLGMNETD
+1850 WTYIRDILGMKEEA
-1864 SDYAVMSA
+1864 SQEEVMSK
-1872 YNAHIFDYLNLA
+1872 YRSYMPDYLNLA
-1884 DNRAQDEAYTNYA
+1884 DNRAQEDAYKDFLA
-1897 DQMKAFQLDPQE
+1897 QSQAFQLDPQE
-1909 QLNQGGDYLK
+1909 QLDRGGAYLK

-1931 DKLIENYNKT
+1931 EQLIENYNKT

-1951 MQAHTVQYAKAERKI
+1951 MQAHTIQYAQSERKI

-1983 TKALKNNEKPSE
+1983 TEALKNNEKPSE

-2007 GKDVFGQNAKGDA
+2007 GKDVFGKNAKGDA

-2118 FLGVTINFD
+2118 FLGITINFD
-2127 TEYAWVPMQAF
+2127 TQFEFVPMQAF

-2145 AKAAGHLVKGDKVQI
+2145 AKAAGYLVKGDKIRIV
-2160 IKRVAAVGTLDD
+2160 KRVNAVGTRNN

-2179 SGSSGGGSGGSSSKE
+2179 SGSSGGSSGGSSSKE

-2243 NAQLSSLEYELKLQ
+2243 NAQLSSLEHELKLQ

-2267 LDAIANEH
+2267 LDAIANER

-2294 AQYDQNLNRIIINWN
+2294 ARYDQNLNRIIIDWD

-2338 EVDKTVEDMQD
+2338 EVDKTVEDMRD
-2349 TINELK
+2349 AIDELK
-2355 KSQMQDYLD
+2355 KTQMQDYLD

-2371 AIVNAQQK
+2371 ALVNAQQK

-2384 QSLSDSIADSNSK
+2384 QNLSDSIADSNSK

-2518 LNQASQLWELLKADQ
+2518 LNQASQLWDLLKADQ

-2652 PIYSYPGSSA
+2652 PIYSYPGSFA

-2731 NARDTE
+2731 SASDTE

>member
-1 MADKKIIKIGAEI
+1 
-14 EPTLKGMNE
+14 
-23 VVQKLQDGL
+23 
-32 SKGSTQIDFTKGAGK
+32 
-47 NVSKLFGT
+47 
-55 FTDEYKKFQSLTKNG
+55 
-70 NLDILDSKQALQS
+70 
-83 GEKIISTFRELQRIV
+83 
-98 GDFSSLTVADAKKLF
+98 
-113 PEAFDKRV
+113 
-121 DDARQA
+121 
-127 LNGLLNATQRLNN
+127 
-140 KKIELDAAN
+140 
-149 EEVANLTNKVG
+149 
-160 ELKKKITDTSQLK
+160 
-173 IDTDAADKNLK
+173 
-184 DTKKVVD
+184 
-191 DLRSSLREI
+191 
-200 YGAEITSV
+200 
-208 ARELSQAQSNLASAK
+208 
-223 NKVSKGITTRGPSVY
+223 
-238 YEGKT
+238 
-243 REEWKKDKN
+243 
-252 ATSQQ
+252 
-257 KTDALI
+257 
-263 ALDNYNKANSEIKE
+263 
-277 LETNV
+277 
-282 TNLQKKFNTL
+282 
-292 NSIITSLDAG
+292 
-302 KLDKIPELM
+302 
-311 RSLQGEQDVEKAN
+311 
-324 ELSAALKQQT
+324 
-334 SAAEKAEEARS
+334 
-345 KLNSAEKS
+345 
-353 NSSIQ
+353 
-358 TDLDRT
+358 
-364 NAKLEEQTRKAQV
+364 
-377 LREVYNNLSNGIS
+377 
-390 FENLKTALS
+390 
-399 GIGVQIEEADLKT
+399 
-412 AEGIAKIRTTLDD
+412 
-425 IDDTKLEELK
+425 
-435 NNLKAIGISADQ
+435 
-447 VDKFIDKFKH
+447 
-457 GMRQAGQAVHELTD
+457 
-471 REKDIQ
+471 
-477 RLTYQLKYFFSIT
+477 
-490 NSVRLFKRAVRSAFR
+490 
-505 TVKELDSAMT
+505 
-515 QIAVVSDF
+515 
-523 SVGDMWER
+523 
-531 LPEFTAQ
+531 
-538 ANELGVAIKDTYNAT
+538 
-553 ALYIQQGLDLQ
+553 
-564 HSMELSNE
+564 
-572 TLKMARIAGMEAAD
+572 
-586 ATDAMT
+586 
-592 SALRGFNMELNQTSA
+592 
-607 QRVNDVYSE
+607 
-616 LAAITASNV
+616 
-625 KELSTAMSKTAS
+625 
-637 IAHSVNM
+637 
-644 EFETTAAFL
+644 
-653 AQGIETTRESAE
+653 
-665 TIGTMLKTVIGR
+665 
-677 FSEVKSLYSKGEIT
+677 
-691 GTDENG
+691 
-697 EEINVNKVQKA
+697 
-708 LRAAGVDMTKFF
+708 
-720 TGEEGLDQVFLNLS
+720 
-734 KKWDSLDITTQ
+734 
-745 RYIATLAAGSRQQSR
+745 
-760 FLAIISDYSKTME
+760 ME

-780 SAGASQAQFEKTLD
+780 SAGASQEQYEKTLD

-844 SDVLKSTLSILTA
+844 SGVLKSTLSILTA

-874 IVGGREGGLFGKK
+874 MVDGRKA
-887 KEQQNTGYSAG
+887 GYSAG

-906 NGFESTTKTFKS
+906 NGFESITKTIKS
-918 KGGRGFVQSIFSS
+918 RGGRGFVQSIFSA
-931 KRTITDFSK
+931 KRTVTDFSK

-1116 SLIQIISALAP
+1116 SLIQIISAVAP
-1127 ETQEEKLKR
+1127 ETKEEKLKR

-1201 QLSKSIISEN
+1201 QLSKSVISEN

-1225 DQALQTSYSAQALQ
+1225 NQALQTSYSTQALQ

-1246 TSTEKQGVIEYF
+1246 TSAEKQGVIESF
-1258 SSDPIF
+1258 SSDSIF
-1264 NRKDE
+1264 RRKDE
-1269 FGNISLSEDAPQLIV
+1269 FGNNSLSEDAPQLIA
-1284 DYFRKNPHI
+1284 DYFRKNPDI
-1293 TEEEARGDKYDL
+1293 TGKKARGTKYSL
-1305 GDIQELIS
+1305 EDIKELIA

-1321 ILKQNGI
+1321 ILKRNGI
-1328 FEANGSTWADIQN
+1328 FEVNGSTWADIQS
-1341 SIVSGYITSNE
+1341 SIASGDITSDE
-1352 QLENALKSVNIYD
+1352 QLENVLKSVNIYD
-1365 GLYKFNDEINN
+1365 GLYKFNDEINK

-1446 QTGKDLN
+1446 QTGKDLDK
-1453 RDSLVDIAEQLNR
+1453 DSLVDIAKQLNR
-1466 QGAEV
+1466 EGAEV

-1547 TRDQAAKGEINFEA
+1547 TRDQAKGEINFEA

-1588 AWTEEAAKISSQFG
+1588 AWKEEADKISSQFD
-1602 QIETDVISVIGDAA
+1602 QIETDVISVIGNDA

-1624 GDQTFETYSNYLDQ
+1624 GGQTFETYSNYLDQ

-1652 AVEQFQNAFE
+1652 AVEQFQDAFE

-1667 LSDEDKKKV
+1667 LSDENKKKV

-1697 IKEVAPNSAESLEE
+1697 IKEVAPNSAEGLEE
-1711 MKGAVIELGKAS
+1711 MKGAVIDLGKAS

-1850 AEVLRKLLGMNETD
+1850 AEVLRKLLGMNEAD

-1909 QLNQGGDYLK
+1909 QLDQGGAYLK

-1951 MQAHTVQYAKAERKI
+1951 MQAHTVQYAQSERKI

-1983 TKALKNNEKPSE
+1983 TEALKNNEKPSE
-1995 DYYKALDKIVDK
+1995 DYYKALEKISER
-2007 GKDVFGQNAKGDA
+2007 GKQVFGES
-2020 YFDKEFVEE
+2020 FTKEFVEG
-2029 NAELVSQL
+2029 NADLISQL
-2037 SEGGEVGEQAF
+2037 SEGGEIGEQAF
-2048 KQIQQAISQKAL
+2048 
-2060 PDLLAFI
+2060 
-2067 ADTKNLNISL
+2067 ISL
-2077 QAIENAKHQIELYGT
+2077 QQKISEATQQAVEDLTYFDTNLQQVRSVLDGLDGVKAEFKVNGT
-2092 ADFSS
+2092 ADVSQ
-2097 LFANMDLAG
+2097 LVQQLILAG
-2106 EEANKLKALLES
+2106 NTAAEAARIVESLTGSTVTYTVDWQWVTLPTSLAMSSTYASLEKAGAS
-2118 FLGVTINFD
+2118 G
-2127 TEYAWVPMQAF
+2127 
-2138 GFTSAEE
+2138 GFTS
-2145 AKAAGHLVKGDKVQI
+2145 VKVPKVIQ
-2160 IKRVAAVGTLDD
+2160 AVGTKNN
-2172 YSGSGFS
+2172 YSGSGYSGFS
-2179 SGSSGGGSGGSSSKE
+2179 SGGGGGGSSSKDT
-2194 KVWENPYDKLYNL
+2194 VWENPYDKLYNL
-2207 TEEINEAL
+2207 TEQINEAL
-2215 RRREALER
+2215 RQREKLER

-2228 LERRGSTFKEIRANY
+2228 LERRGSTFKELRANH
-2243 NAQLSSLEYELKLQ
+2243 NAQVKSLEEEIKLQ
-2257 KQLQAGRKEQ
+2257 EKLRAGRKGQ
-2267 LDAIANEH
+2267 LDAISNEK

-2288 TGATRY
+2288 TGATKY
-2294 AQYDQNLNRIIINWN
+2294 ARYDQSLNRIIIDWD

-2371 AIVNAQQK
+2371 ALVNAQQK

-2384 QSLSDSIADSNSK
+2384 QNLSDSIADSNSK

-2518 LNQASQLWELLKADQ
+2518 LNQASQLWDLLKADQ

-2600 DVDFNSNKNQFEYGS
+2600 GVDFNSNKNQFEYGS

-2621 APTPETGGSGSS
+2621 TPAPETGGSGSS

-2731 NARDTE
+2731 NASDTE

>member
-1 MADKKIIKIGAEI
+1 MKAKVVKIA
-14 EPTLKGMNE
+14 
-23 VVQKLQDGL
+23 
-32 SKGSTQIDFTKGAGK
+32 
-47 NVSKLFGT
+47 
-55 FTDEYKKFQSLTKNG
+55 
-70 NLDILDSKQALQS
+70 
-83 GEKIISTFRELQRIV
+83 
-98 GDFSSLTVADAKKLF
+98 TVA
-113 PEAFDKRV
+113 
-121 DDARQA
+121 
-127 LNGLLNATQRLNN
+127 
-140 KKIELDAAN
+140 
-149 EEVANLTNKVG
+149 
-160 ELKKKITDTSQLK
+160 S
-173 IDTDAADKNLK
+173 
-184 DTKKVVD
+184 
-191 DLRSSLREI
+191 
-200 YGAEITSV
+200 GA
-208 ARELSQAQSNLASAK
+208 
-223 NKVSKGITTRGPSVY
+223 
-238 YEGKT
+238 
-243 REEWKKDKN
+243 
-252 ATSQQ
+252 
-257 KTDALI
+257 
-263 ALDNYNKANSEIKE
+263 
-277 LETNV
+277 
-282 TNLQKKFNTL
+282 
-292 NSIITSLDAG
+292 
-302 KLDKIPELM
+302 
-311 RSLQGEQDVEKAN
+311 
-324 ELSAALKQQT
+324 
-334 SAAEKAEEARS
+334 
-345 KLNSAEKS
+345 
-353 NSSIQ
+353 
-358 TDLDRT
+358 
-364 NAKLEEQTRKAQV
+364 
-377 LREVYNNLSNGIS
+377 
-390 FENLKTALS
+390 
-399 GIGVQIEEADLKT
+399 
-412 AEGIAKIRTTLDD
+412 
-425 IDDTKLEELK
+425 
-435 NNLKAIGISADQ
+435 
-447 VDKFIDKFKH
+447 
-457 GMRQAGQAVHELTD
+457 
-471 REKDIQ
+471 
-477 RLTYQLKYFFSIT
+477 
-490 NSVRLFKRAVRSAFR
+490 
-505 TVKELDSAMT
+505 
-515 QIAVVSDF
+515 
-523 SVGDMWER
+523 
-531 LPEFTAQ
+531 
-538 ANELGVAIKDTYNAT
+538 
-553 ALYIQQGLDLQ
+553 
-564 HSMELSNE
+564 
-572 TLKMARIAGMEAAD
+572 
-586 ATDAMT
+586 
-592 SALRGFNMELNQTSA
+592 
-607 QRVNDVYSE
+607 
-616 LAAITASNV
+616 
-625 KELSTAMSKTAS
+625 
-637 IAHSVNM
+637 
-644 EFETTAAFL
+644 
-653 AQGIETTRESAE
+653 
-665 TIGTMLKTVIGR
+665 
-677 FSEVKSLYSKGEIT
+677 
-691 GTDENG
+691 
-697 EEINVNKVQKA
+697 
-708 LRAAGVDMTKFF
+708 
-720 TGEEGLDQVFLNLS
+720 
-734 KKWDSLDITTQ
+734 
-745 RYIATLAAGSRQQSR
+745 RQQSR
-760 FLAIISDYSKTME
+760 FIAMISNYSKTME
-773 LVNAANN
+773 LVNAASN
-780 SAGASQAQFEKTLD
+780 SAGASQEQYEKTLD

-828 TLLQTINKILD
+828 VLLQTINKILD

-844 SDVLKSTLSILTA
+844 SGVLKSTLSILAA

-865 SLLFAGIGK
+865 SLLSTGIGK
-874 IVGGREGGLFGKK
+874 MVDGREGGLVEKWLGKK

-906 NGFESTTKTFKS
+906 NGFESIIKTFKS
-918 KGGRGFVQSIFSS
+918 KGGKGFVQSIFSAE
-931 KRTITDFSK
+931 KTITDFSK

-952 FDFSNAKPA
+952 FDFSNAKPE
-961 GLDAFKNNIV
+961 GLATLKKNIV
-971 NNLSKGNEE
+971 DNLSKGNEE

-998 KAMKVLDQAHIK
+998 KAINMLDQAHIK
-1010 INMTGKDLQNMGVSA
+1010 INMTGKDLQDMGASA
-1025 QQTVPNFRAMAI
+1025 QRTVPNFQAMAI

-1046 MSLGAYLETTGEG
+1046 MALGAYLETTGEG
-1059 GKKAGKVIQ
+1059 GEKAGKVIQ
-1068 GFGTMLMGT
+1068 GFGTMLMGL

-1085 AAMIAGAESVS
+1085 TAMIAGAESVS

-1163 KYSDAADKIKKL
+1163 KYSDATDKIKKL

-1201 QLSKSIISEN
+1201 QLSNYITSEN
-1211 GVMSIRPEGIQEIL
+1211 GVMSISAEGIQKVL
-1225 DQALQTSYSAQALQ
+1225 DQALQTNYNTQALQ
-1239 ISNDFIK
+1239 ISSEFVK
-1246 TSTEKQGVIEYF
+1246 TTAEKQGAIEYF
-1258 SSDPIF
+1258 SSDSIF

-1269 FGNISLSEDAPQLIV
+1269 FGNISLSEEAPQLIV

-1365 GLYKFNDEINN
+1365 GLYKFNDEINK

-1446 QTGKDLN
+1446 QTGKDLD
-1453 RDSLVDIAEQLNR
+1453 RDSLVDIADQLNK

-1481 KSIYETITGDK
+1481 KSIYETITGDT
-1492 SGTKSESEMKEQVAQ
+1492 SGTKTESEMKEQVAQ
-1507 YKVMKEQASEV
+1507 YKVMKEQVSEV

-1526 KVDNKEMANEIA
+1526 KIDDKEMANEIA

-1547 TRDQAAKGEINFEA
+1547 TRGQAAKVEIDFEA
-1561 MATAMGYDK
+1561 MATAMGYEK

-1577 FGFGNESELEK
+1577 FGFGNKSELEK
-1588 AWTEEAAKISSQFG
+1588 AWKEEADKISSQFD
-1602 QIETDVISVIGDAA
+1602 QIETDVISVIGNGA

-1711 MKGAVIELGKAS
+1711 MKGAVIDLGKAS

-1779 FIPVEDSMDS
+1779 FIPVEDSMDN

-1850 AEVLRKLLGMNETD
+1850 AEVLRKLLGMNEAD

-1909 QLNQGGDYLK
+1909 QLDQGGAYLK

-1951 MQAHTVQYAKAERKI
+1951 MQAHTVQYAQSERKI

-1983 TKALKNNEKPSE
+1983 TEALKNNEKPSE

-2060 PDLLAFI
+2060 PDLLTFI
-2067 ADTKNLNISL
+2067 ANTKNLNFTLSD
-2077 QAIENAKHQIELYGT
+2077 IENAKHQIELYGT
-2092 ADFSS
+2092 ADLTNLFSG
-2097 LFANMDLAG
+2097 MDMASDKAQ
-2106 EEANKLKALLES
+2106 ELKNILES
-2118 FLGVTINFD
+2118 LLGVTINFD
-2127 TEYAWVPMQAF
+2127 TEYEYYSPDGTVLTDKQLMH
-2138 GFTSAEE
+2138 G
-2145 AKAAGHLVKGDKVQI
+2145 AARSMPGVIKI
-2160 IKRVAAVGTLDD
+2160 PKRVVATRND

-2243 NAQLSSLEYELKLQ
+2243 NAQLSSLEHELKLQ

-2267 LDAIANEH
+2267 LDAIANER

-2294 AQYDQNLNRIIINWN
+2294 ARYDQSLNRIIIDWD

-2371 AIVNAQQK
+2371 ALVNAQQK

-2518 LNQASQLWELLKADQ
+2518 LNQASQLWDLLKADQ

-2621 APTPETGGSGSS
+2621 TPTPETGGSGSS

-2731 NARDTE
+2731 SASDTE

-2753 TTTQNGKGGDNY
+2753 MTTQNGKGGDNY

>member
-23 VVQKLQDGL
+23 VVQKLQEGL
-32 SKGSTQIDFTKGAGK
+32 SKGSAQIDFTKGAGK
-47 NVSKLFGT
+47 NVSKLFDT
-55 FTDEYKKFQSLTKNG
+55 FTNEYKRFQSLTKDG
-70 NLDILDSKQALQS
+70 ILNATDSKKAIQS
-83 GEKIISTFRELQRIV
+83 GEKIISTFRDLQRIV
-98 GDFSSLTVADAKKLF
+98 GDFSSLTLVDAKKLF

-121 DDARQA
+121 DSARQA
-127 LNGLLNATQRLNN
+127 LNGLLSATQRLNS
-140 KKIELDAAN
+140 KKIELDAADA
-149 EEVANLTNKVG
+149 EVKSLTNKVS
-160 ELKKKITDTSQLK
+160 ELQKKITNTSQLK
-173 IDTDAADKNLK
+173 IDTNAADDNLK
-184 DTKKVVD
+184 NTKKTVD
-191 DLRSSLREI
+191 DLRNSLREI
-200 YGAEITSV
+200 YGTEIASV
-208 ARELSQAQSNLASAK
+208 AKELSQAQNNLTSAK
-223 NKVSKGITTRGPSVY
+223 NKVSKGITTRGSSVY
-238 YEGKT
+238 YEGQT

-252 ATSQQ
+252 STSQK
-257 KTDALI
+257 KTEALI
-263 ALDNYNKANSEIKE
+263 ALDNYNKANAEIKE

-292 NSIITSLDAG
+292 NSIITNLDAD

-334 SAAEKAEEARS
+334 SAAEKAKEAHL
-345 KLNSAEKS
+345 KLDSAEKS
-353 NSSIQ
+353 NSSVQ
-358 TDLDRT
+358 ADLDKT
-364 NAKLEEQTRKAQV
+364 NNKLAEQTRRVQV
-377 LREVYNNLSNGIS
+377 LREAYNNLSNGIS
-390 FENLKTALS
+390 FENLQKALS
-399 GIGVQIEEADLKT
+399 DVGVEVDKTDLQTADGLK
-412 AEGIAKIRTTLDD
+412 KIRTALDGLD
-425 IDDTKLEELK
+425 NQKLEILK
-435 NNLKAIGISADQ
+435 ISLKSLGASADQ
-447 VDKFIDKFKH
+447 VDTFIDKFRS
-457 GMRQAGQAVHELTD
+457 GLDQASNSVRELTD
-471 REKDIQ
+471 RQRDIE
-477 RLTYQLKYFFSIT
+477 RLTYQIKYFFSIT
-490 NSVRLFKRAVRSAFR
+490 NSVRLFKRAVRSAFQ

-515 QIAVVSDF
+515 KIAVVSDF

-572 TLKMARIAGMEAAD
+572 TLKMARIAGIEAAD

-625 KELSTAMSKTAS
+625 EELSTAMSKTAS

-691 GTDENG
+691 STDENG

-780 SAGASQAQFEKTLD
+780 SAGASQEQYEKTLE

-844 SDVLKSTLSILTA
+844 SGVLKSTLSILTA
-857 IGGLKLGK
+857 IGALKLGK
-865 SLLFAGIGK
+865 SLLFTGIGK
-874 IVGGREGGLFGKK
+874 MVDGREGGLAGRWFGKK

-906 NGFESTTKTFKS
+906 NGFESITKTFKS

-931 KRTITDFSK
+931 KITPTDLSK
-940 DLEKK
+940 VLNLNE
-945 FSSKDWK
+945 WNL
-952 FDFSNAKPA
+952 DFSNVDTKKAATFIASDLNKQISSHPE
-961 GLDAFKNNIV
+961 LESTLNNMFNKTGASSNIELYRQELGKL
-971 NNLSKGNEE
+971 NLQME
-980 YQNLGVQFSQLW
+980 
-992 DNGQYD
+992 
-998 KAMKVLDQAHIK
+998 
-1010 INMTGKDLQNMGVSA
+1010 MTGQQAQDMGISVYR
-1025 QQTVPNFRAMAI
+1025 TVPNFRMMAI

-1046 MSLGAYLETTGEG
+1046 MSLGAYLKTTGEG
-1059 GKKAGKVIQ
+1059 GEKAGKVIQ
-1068 GFGTMLMGT
+1068 GFGTMLMGL

-1085 AAMIAGAESVS
+1085 TAMIAGAESVS

-1116 SLIQIISALAP
+1116 SLIQIISAVAP

-1201 QLSKSIISEN
+1201 QLSKSVISEN
-1211 GVMSIRPEGIQEIL
+1211 GVMSIRPEGIQDIL

-1239 ISNDFIK
+1239 ISNDFVK
-1246 TSTEKQGVIEYF
+1246 TSYEKQGVIEYF
-1258 SSDPIF
+1258 SSDSIF

-1313 NNPQELDR
+1313 NNPKELDR

-1365 GLYKFNDEINN
+1365 GLYKFNDEINK

-1390 LAEDAKNYNQDI
+1390 LAEDAKKYNQDI

-1446 QTGKDLN
+1446 QTGKDLD
-1453 RDSLVDIAEQLNR
+1453 RHSLVDIADQLNK
-1466 QGAEV
+1466 QGAEI
-1471 VTSGDTDEIL
+1471 VTSGETDEIR
-1481 KSIYETITGDK
+1481 KSVYEALTGDT
-1492 SGTKSESEMKEQVAQ
+1492 SGTKTESEMNSQIAQ
-1507 YKVMKEQASEV
+1507 YKVMKEQVKEV
-1518 GEVAEKLS
+1518 GDVAEKLS
-1526 KVDNKEMANEIA
+1526 KIDNKEMADEIA

-1547 TRDQAAKGEINFEA
+1547 TRTQAEGEISFEA

-1588 AWTEEAAKISSQFG
+1588 AWTEEAAEINRQFD
-1602 QIETDVISVIGDAA
+1602 QIETDVISVIGEAA
-1616 AKKAKDLM
+1616 AEQAERLM

-1676 QEIVGD
+1676 QEIVGN

-1779 FIPVEDSMDS
+1779 FIPVEDSMDN

-1850 AEVLRKLLGMNETD
+1850 AEVLRNLLGMSETD
-1864 SDYAVMSA
+1864 SNYAVMSA

-1909 QLNQGGDYLK
+1909 QLDQGGAYLK

-1951 MQAHTVQYAKAERKI
+1951 MQAHTVQYAQSERKI

-1983 TKALKNNEKPSE
+1983 TEALKNNEKPSE
-1995 DYYKALDKIVDK
+1995 DYYKALEKIAER
-2007 GKDVFGQNAKGDA
+2007 GKQVFGES
-2020 YFDKEFVEE
+2020 FTKEFVEE
-2029 NAELVSQL
+2029 NADLISQL
-2037 SEGGEVGEQAF
+2037 SEGGEIGEQAF
-2048 KQIQQAISQKAL
+2048 
-2060 PDLLAFI
+2060 
-2067 ADTKNLNISL
+2067 ISL
-2077 QAIENAKHQIELYGT
+2077 QQKISEATQQAVEDLTYFDTNLQQVRSVLDGLDGVKAEFKVNGT
-2092 ADFSS
+2092 ADVSQ
-2097 LFANMDLAG
+2097 LVQQLILAG
-2106 EEANKLKALLES
+2106 NTAAEAARIVESLTGSTVTYTVDWQWVTLPTSLAMSSTYAGLEKAGAS
-2118 FLGVTINFD
+2118 G
-2127 TEYAWVPMQAF
+2127 
-2138 GFTSAEE
+2138 GFTS
-2145 AKAAGHLVKGDKVQI
+2145 VKIPKVIQ
-2160 IKRVAAVGTLDD
+2160 AVGTKNN
-2172 YSGSGFS
+2172 YSGSGY
-2179 SGSSGGGSGGSSSKE
+2179 SGSSSGGGGGGSSSKDT
-2194 KVWENPYDKLYNL
+2194 VWENPYDKLYNL
-2207 TEEINEAL
+2207 TEQINEAL
-2215 RRREALER
+2215 RQREKLER

-2228 LERRGSTFKEIRANY
+2228 LERRGSTFKELRANH
-2243 NAQLSSLEYELKLQ
+2243 NAQVKSLEEEIKLQ
-2257 KQLQAGRKEQ
+2257 EKLRAGRKGQ
-2267 LDAIANEH
+2267 LDAISNEK

-2294 AQYDQNLNRIIINWN
+2294 AQYDQNLNRIIIDWN

-2371 AIVNAQQK
+2371 ALVNAQQK

-2518 LNQASQLWELLKADQ
+2518 LNQASQLWDLLKADQ

-2753 TTTQNGKGGDNY
+2753 MTTQNGKGGDNY